1 MKSKFKKLMAAALV
15 LCLVLALLPVGV
27 LADNTHSIK
36 LEFDNKFGSATVDK
50 STANSGETVTVTS
63 VPQLGYYTASVK
75 YSTDGNSQGVPAL
88 RVNGTNDY
96 QFTMP
101 DSDVTVTVSYG
112 ATSASNITIVENENC
127 TITTDPA
134 GTAFPDQ
141 TVKINVSDLESGYS
155 VDKYS
160 VITDD
165 GMGGIVTV
173 KEDGTFIMPQAPV
186 KVSVTLTYTEP
197 VMYSVTCEADETGG
211 KISADAAS
219 YEAGDTVTVTAIPDE
234 GYQLNRVW
242 AEGTQLDL
250 IVEAAIVGNI
260 ATFTMPNDDV
270 TVRAEFELIPVVETY
285 SINCVPAEHGEL
297 FQDNTR
303 YQEGDIVKILYS
315 PNPGYQLASMRAF
328 ASGEGGHNLWNED
341 ITATQS
347 FEMPGYNVIV
357 VATFVKVADTYTI
370 GTNVTGNGTVNVSPA
385 STAAAGDWV
394 TVTATPFEG
403 YKLALLN
410 YSFDGH
416 TLTPVKIES
425 GVAFPMP
432 AHNITVNAVFV
443 PVSGEYAINV
453 TTDGGCTVSQPV
465 SAAYGDY
472 VTIDIYMNAG
482 HHLYNVYLDKE
493 LVTDDVYWYNGQ
505 WHYSFYMPNHDVDIY
520 VTTTTKYFVN
530 PVYNIDGGA
539 VEVWVKDAGGWDST
553 IFADKGDWV
562 CFKVSPY
569 SGYELGSVSV
579 IGRWSNQ
586 SYDVHYNKY
595 DGCYYFKM
603 PGESVDLSV
612 SFVDG
617 QHRVYVKDVS
627 NGSLTANVNWAA
639 EGDKVYVTAKPSKGY
654 ELTWLSVKAADG
666 TVLKIYEALGE
677 NTYYFYM
684 PDQYV
689 TVSGI
694 FSLISSGLP
703 FVDVNSGAWYYDAV
717 SFVYNKGI
725 MNGVT
730 STTFEPNSTITRGMV
745 VTMLWRMAGEPY
757 VSGGSFSDVASGRYY
772 STAVAWAAKNGI
784 VDGYSSTVF
793 GVNDPVT
800 REQFAT
806 ILYRYAKYMGYSAT
820 GSSLTGYYDA
830 NSVSSWARDAMGWA
844 VKNGIITGS
853 GNSRLN
859 PTGTASRAEVAQMF
873 MSFYEFTT

>member
-1 MKSKFKKLMAAALV
+1 MTGK
-15 LCLVLALLPVGV
+15 
-27 LADNTHSIK
+27 
-36 LEFDNKFGSATVDK
+36 GS
-50 STANSGETVTVTS
+50 
-63 VPQLGYYTASVK
+63 
-75 YSTDGNSQGVPAL
+75 
-88 RVNGTNDY
+88 
-96 QFTMP
+96 
-101 DSDVTVTVSYG
+101 VTVSPTG
-112 ATSASNITIVENENC
+112 
-127 TITTDPA
+127 
-134 GTAFPDQ
+134 
-141 TVKINVSDLESGYS
+141 
-155 VDKYS
+155 
-160 VITDD
+160 
-165 GMGGIVTV
+165 
-173 KEDGTFIMPQAPV
+173 PV
-186 KVSVTLTYTEP
+186 
-197 VMYSVTCEADETGG
+197 
-211 KISADAAS
+211 
-219 YEAGDTVTVTAIPDE
+219 
-234 GYQLNRVW
+234 
-242 AEGTQLDL
+242 AEG
-250 IVEAAIVGNI
+250 E
-260 ATFTMPNDDV
+260 
-270 TVRAEFELIPVVETY
+270 
-285 SINCVPAEHGEL
+285 
-297 FQDNTR
+297 
-303 YQEGDIVKILYS
+303 
-315 PNPGYQLASMRAF
+315 
-328 ASGEGGHNLWNED
+328 
-341 ITATQS
+341 
-347 FEMPGYNVIV
+347 
-357 VATFVKVADTYTI
+357 
-370 GTNVTGNGTVNVSPA
+370 
-385 STAAAGDWV
+385 WV
-394 TVTATPFEG
+394 TVTATPAEG

-410 YSFDGH
+410 YSFNGH
-416 TLTPVKIES
+416 TWTPVKIES
-425 GVAFPMP
+425 GVAFRMP

-453 TTDGGCTVSQPV
+453 TTDSGCTVSQPV

-482 HHLYNVYLDKE
+482 HHLYNVYLDNE
-493 LVTDDVYWYNGQ
+493 LVTDDVYWYDGQ
-505 WHYSFYMPNHDVDIY
+505 WHYSFYTPNHDVDIY

-530 PVYNIDGGA
+530 PIYNIDGGT

-562 CFKVSPY
+562 CFKASPY
-569 SGYELGSVSV
+569 SGYELGGVSV
-579 IGRWSNQ
+579 TGRWSNQ
-586 SYDVHYNKY
+586 SYDVHYNNY

-694 FSLISSGLP
+694 FSVISSGLP

-806 ILYRYAKYMGYSAT
+806 ILYRYAKYMGYSTT

>member
-15 LCLVLALLPVGV
+15 LCLVLALLPAAAF
-27 LADNTHSIK
+27 AD
-36 LEFDNKFGSATVDK
+36 GSE
-50 STANSGETVTVTS
+50 G
-63 VPQLGYYTASVK
+63 
-75 YSTDGNSQGVPAL
+75 
-88 RVNGTNDY
+88 
-96 QFTMP
+96 
-101 DSDVTVTVSYG
+101 
-112 ATSASNITIVENENC
+112 
-127 TITTDPA
+127 TDPA
-134 GTAFPDQ
+134 PLAPGEVTFTYENFSGGNFGPDGTGYTYGEITVAENDNGGYTLTAKPDAGYGLKLLSINDKE
-141 TVKINVSDLESGYS
+141 VKITADPGDAFTYDFGIGLGTTSVVIKASFNKVFDVDVPDMTNGSVEPNKAKAFENDTVTLTILPETGYAISGNGVVVKQLDGTIVPVSD
-155 VDKYS
+155 
-160 VITDD
+160 
-165 GMGGIVTV
+165 TV
-173 KEDGTFIMPQAPV
+173 SNECSFIMPAANVFVSAEFVVAPV
-186 KVSVTLTYTEP
+186 EPEPETYT
-197 VMYSVTCEADETGG
+197 VTC
-211 KISADAAS
+211 
-219 YEAGDTVTVTAIPDE
+219 
-234 GYQLNRVW
+234 W
-242 AEGTQLDL
+242 
-250 IVEAAIVGNI
+250 
-260 ATFTMPNDDV
+260 
-270 TVRAEFELIPVVETY
+270 
-285 SINCVPAEHGEL
+285 PAENGQL
-297 FQDNTR
+297 LQDNTR
-303 YQEGDIVKILYS
+303 YEKDDIVTITYTAD
-315 PNPGYQLASMRAF
+315 PGYQLASMRVF
-328 ASGEGGHNLWNED
+328 AYDDSGTTLWNED

-347 FEMPGYNVIV
+347 FKMPASNVV
-357 VATFVKVADTYTI
+357 VYATFKQVADTYTI
-370 GTNVTGNGTVNVSPA
+370 GTNVTGQGTVTISPVSPVA
-385 STAAAGDWV
+385 EGTMV

-416 TLTPVKIES
+416 TWTPVKIES
-425 GVAFPMP
+425 GKAFPMP

-453 TTDGGCTVSQPV
+453 KTDGGCTVSRPV
-465 SAAYGDY
+465 SAAYGEY
-472 VTIDIYMNAG
+472 VTIDIDMNAG
-482 HHLYNVYLDKE
+482 HHLYNVYLDNE
-493 LVTDDVYWYNGQ
+493 LVTDDVYWYDGQ

-562 CFKVSPY
+562 CFKVTPY

-579 IGRWSNQ
+579 TGRWTNS

-694 FSLISSGLP
+694 FSVISSGLP

-806 ILYRYAKYMGYSAT
+806 ILYRYAKYMGYSTT

-844 VKNGIITGS
+844 VRNGIITGS

>member
-15 LCLVLALLPVGV
+15 LCLVLALLPAAAFAVDGDGAASVGDPSSPSGDPQDPSKV
-27 LADNTHSIK
+27 TFTYENFSGGKFDEDGTKYTFGEIKVTKNETSGYTLTAKPDPGYGLKLLSIDGEEVTIKAGPGDEFIYNFGIGVGTTSVVIKASFNKVFKVDVDDMTGGSVKPDKYKAFEDDNVTLTI
-36 LEFDNKFGSATVDK
+36 EPDTGYAI
-50 STANSGETVTVTS
+50 SGEGVVVKQLDGTTVPVSDTVGS
-63 VPQLGYYTASVK
+63 KCS
-75 YSTDGNSQGVPAL
+75 
-88 RVNGTNDY
+88 
-96 QFTMP
+96 FTMP
-101 DSDVTVTVSYG
+101 AADVFVSADFVGAAIDPEPETYTVTCWP
-112 ATSASNITIVENENC
+112 AENGELFQGN
-127 TITTDPA
+127 TR
-134 GTAFPDQ
+134 
-141 TVKINVSDLESGYS
+141 Y
-155 VDKYS
+155 
-160 VITDD
+160 
-165 GMGGIVTV
+165 
-173 KEDGTFIMPQAPV
+173 KE
-186 KVSVTLTYTEP
+186 
-197 VMYSVTCEADETGG
+197 
-211 KISADAAS
+211 
-219 YEAGDTVTVTAIPDE
+219 GDTVTIAYTA
-234 GYQLNRVW
+234 
-242 AEGTQLDL
+242 
-250 IVEAAIVGNI
+250 
-260 ATFTMPNDDV
+260 
-270 TVRAEFELIPVVETY
+270 
-285 SINCVPAEHGEL
+285 
-297 FQDNTR
+297 
-303 YQEGDIVKILYS
+303 
-315 PNPGYQLASMRAF
+315 NPGYQLASMRAF
-328 ASGEGGHNLWNED
+328 AYGDSGNILWNKD
-341 ITATQS
+341 ITATRS
-347 FEMPGYNVIV
+347 FEMPAFDV
-357 VATFVKVADTYTI
+357 VVFATFKPVADTYTI
-370 GTNVTGNGTVNVSPA
+370 GTNVTGKGTVNVSPA

-394 TVTATPFEG
+394 TVTATPAEG

-410 YSFDGH
+410 YSSNGH
-416 TLTPVKIES
+416 TWTPVKIES
-425 GVAFPMP
+425 GVPFPMP
-432 AHNITVNAVFV
+432 GYNITVYAVFV

-453 TTDGGCTVSQPV
+453 TTDGGCTVSQP
-465 SAAYGDY
+465 SSGAYGDY

-482 HHLYNVYLDKE
+482 HHLYNVYLDNE
-493 LVTDDVYWYNGQ
+493 LVTDDVYWYDGQ

-530 PVYNIDGGA
+530 PVYNIDGGT

-579 IGRWSNQ
+579 TGRWSNQ

-617 QHRVYVKDVS
+617 QHRVYVKEVS

-806 ILYRYAKYMGYSAT
+806 ILYRYAKYMGYST
-820 GSSLTGYYDA
+820 VGSSLTGYYDA

>member
-15 LCLVLALLPVGV
+15 LCLVLALLPAAAFAGDDGYSVTYYRK
-27 LADNTHSIK
+27 ADTETPIYGDGY
-36 LEFDNKFGSATVDK
+36 LYGTI
-50 STANSGETVTVTS
+50 TVTDSEGSTGPFDADTKVT
-63 VPQLGYYTASVK
+63 LTASSKENLRSELTYLSINGAEINLPLTDNQYTFTITTHVDVVAEFSRVFDISTESVEGVANYGLSVQSSVK
-75 YSTDGNSQGVPAL
+75 DKTITFTPEAAAGYEITDVSINYYPTPDNDGISVEHTVA
-88 RVNGTNDY
+88 NGTY
-96 QFTMP
+96 SFTMP
-101 DSDVTVTVSYG
+101 
-112 ATSASNITIVENENC
+112 
-127 TITTDPA
+127 A
-134 GTAFPDQ
+134 GD
-141 TVKINVSDLESGYS
+141 VKI
-155 VDKYS
+155 
-160 VITDD
+160 I
-165 GMGGIVTV
+165 
-173 KEDGTFIMPQAPV
+173 A
-186 KVSVTLTYTEP
+186 SVTEAEPPVNPTYT
-197 VMYSVTCEADETGG
+197 VGCEVVGG
-211 KISADAAS
+211 GGTIHVNDN
-219 YEAGDTVTVTAIPDE
+219 EAFHEGDTVNVVVTA
-234 GYQLNRVW
+234 Y
-242 AEGTQLDL
+242 
-250 IVEAAIVGNI
+250 
-260 ATFTMPNDDV
+260 
-270 TVRAEFELIPVVETY
+270 
-285 SINCVPAEHGEL
+285 
-297 FQDNTR
+297 
-303 YQEGDIVKILYS
+303 
-315 PNPGYQLASMRAF
+315 PGYQLKSMYAIGDD
-328 ASGEGGHNLWNED
+328 SENLWTAN
-341 ITATQS
+341 ITNTHS
-347 FEMPGYNVIV
+347 FTMPGCNVV
-357 VATFVKVADTYTI
+357 VYATFEKVADTYTI
-370 GTNVTGNGTVNVSPA
+370 GTNVTGQGTVTISPVSPVA
-385 STAAAGDWV
+385 EDTMV
-394 TVTATPFEG
+394 TVTATPAEG
-403 YKLALLN
+403 YKLELLN
-410 YSFDGH
+410 YRYDGH
-416 TLTPVKIES
+416 LWGPVKIES
-425 GVAFPMP
+425 GVAFEMP
-432 AHNITVNAVFV
+432 AHNITVYAVFV

-465 SAAYGDY
+465 SAPYGDY
-472 VTIDIYMNAG
+472 VTIDIVMNSG
-482 HHLYNVYLDKE
+482 HHLYNVYLDNE
-493 LVTDDVYWYNGQ
+493 LVTDDVYWYDGQ
-505 WHYSFYMPNHDVDIY
+505 WHYSFYMPRHDVDIY

-530 PVYNIDGGA
+530 PVYNIDGGT

-579 IGRWSNQ
+579 TGRWSNY
-586 SYDVHYNKY
+586 SYDVHYNNY

-806 ILYRYAKYMGYSAT
+806 ILYRYAKYMGYSTT

>member
-15 LCLVLALLPVGV
+15 LCLVLALLPAAAFANDDAGTQDPGQGGGS
-27 LADNTHSIK
+27 LGGNTCTITY
-36 LEFDNKFGSATVDK
+36 EN
-50 STANSGETVTVTS
+50 ANGTPKPGGIYDYGTVTV
-63 VPQLGYYTASVK
+63 VPENSNGEGAPSKFEEGTKVVITATPNQGCGIFEFTVGDLAVEITDPTQH
-75 YSTDGNSQGVPAL
+75 YSTEYTITQDTTITAGFN
-88 RVNGTNDY
+88 
-96 QFTMP
+96 
-101 DSDVTVTVSYG
+101 TVY
-112 ATSASNITIVENENC
+112 NITITPFEHGS
-127 TITTDPA
+127 ITADKVAFA
-134 GTAFPDQ
+134 GDQ
-141 TVKINVSDLESGYS
+141 VTLNVVPEPGYAVKGLTFY
-155 VDKYS
+155 K
-160 VITDD
+160 DD
-165 GMGGIVTV
+165 GTV
-173 KEDGTFIMPQAPV
+173 ADIKLDG
-186 KVSVTLTYTEP
+186 S
-197 VMYSVTCEADETGG
+197 
-211 KISADAAS
+211 
-219 YEAGDTVTVTAIPDE
+219 
-234 GYQLNRVW
+234 N
-242 AEGTQLDL
+242 
-250 IVEAAIVGNI
+250 
-260 ATFTMPNDDV
+260 TFTMPEYNVSISASFERV
-270 TVRAEFELIPVVETY
+270 TVMDYYSVECDV
-285 SINCVPAEHGEL
+285 IGGHGTVYA
-297 FQDNTR
+297 DNSKYIQGQTVNLTITN
-303 YQEGDIVKILYS
+303 D
-315 PNPGYQLASMRAF
+315 PGYMLNQLYYV
-328 ASGEGGHNLWNED
+328 EKGGFFD
-341 ITATQS
+341 PQPITNAS
-347 FEMPGYNVIV
+347 FEMPAYDVIV
-357 VATFVKVADTYTI
+357 YAIFDKVADTYTI
-370 GTNVTGNGTVNVSPA
+370 GTNVTGKGTVNVSPA

-416 TLTPVKIES
+416 TWTPVKIES

-465 SAAYGDY
+465 SAAYGEY
-472 VTIDIYMNAG
+472 VTIDIVMNSG
-482 HHLYNVYLDKE
+482 YHLYNVYIDKE

-562 CFKVSPY
+562 CFKASPY

-579 IGRWSNQ
+579 TGRWSNY
-586 SYDVHYNKY
+586 SYDVHYNNY

-694 FSLISSGLP
+694 FSVISSGLP

-806 ILYRYAKYMGYSAT
+806 ILYRYAKYMGYSTT

-844 VKNGIITGS
+844 VRNGIITGS

>member
-15 LCLVLALLPVGV
+15 LCLVLALLPAAAFAVDGDGAASVGDPSSPSGDPQDPSKV
-27 LADNTHSIK
+27 TFTYENFSGGKFDEDGTKYTFGEIKVTKNETSGYTLTAKPDPGYGLKLLSIDGEEVTIKAGPGDEFIYNFGIGVGTTSVVIKASFNKVFKVDVDDMTGGSVKPDKYKAFEDDNVTLTI
-36 LEFDNKFGSATVDK
+36 EPDTGYAI
-50 STANSGETVTVTS
+50 SGEGVVVKQLDGTTVPVSDTVGS
-63 VPQLGYYTASVK
+63 KCS
-75 YSTDGNSQGVPAL
+75 
-88 RVNGTNDY
+88 
-96 QFTMP
+96 FTMP
-101 DSDVTVTVSYG
+101 AADVFVSADFVGAAIDPEPETYTVTCWP
-112 ATSASNITIVENENC
+112 AENGELFQGN
-127 TITTDPA
+127 TR
-134 GTAFPDQ
+134 
-141 TVKINVSDLESGYS
+141 Y
-155 VDKYS
+155 
-160 VITDD
+160 
-165 GMGGIVTV
+165 
-173 KEDGTFIMPQAPV
+173 KE
-186 KVSVTLTYTEP
+186 
-197 VMYSVTCEADETGG
+197 
-211 KISADAAS
+211 
-219 YEAGDTVTVTAIPDE
+219 GDTVTIAYTA
-234 GYQLNRVW
+234 
-242 AEGTQLDL
+242 
-250 IVEAAIVGNI
+250 
-260 ATFTMPNDDV
+260 
-270 TVRAEFELIPVVETY
+270 
-285 SINCVPAEHGEL
+285 
-297 FQDNTR
+297 
-303 YQEGDIVKILYS
+303 
-315 PNPGYQLASMRAF
+315 NPGYQLASMRAF
-328 ASGEGGHNLWNED
+328 AYGDSGNILWNKD
-341 ITATQS
+341 ITATRS
-347 FEMPGYNVIV
+347 FEMPAFDV
-357 VATFVKVADTYTI
+357 VVFATFKPVADTYTI
-370 GTNVTGNGTVNVSPA
+370 GTNVTGKGTVNVSPA

-394 TVTATPFEG
+394 TVTATPAEG

-410 YSFDGH
+410 YSFNGH

-432 AHNITVNAVFV
+432 AHNITVYAVFV

-453 TTDGGCTVSQPV
+453 TTDGGCKVSQPV

-482 HHLYNVYLDKE
+482 HHLYNVYLDNE
-493 LVTDDVYWYNGQ
+493 LVTDDVYWYDGQ

-539 VEVWVKDAGGWDST
+539 VEVWVKDASGWDST

-562 CFKVSPY
+562 CFKASPY
-569 SGYELGSVSV
+569 SGYELGGVSV
-579 IGRWSNQ
+579 TGRWTNSSN
-586 SYDVHYNKY
+586 DVHYNKY

-694 FSLISSGLP
+694 FSVISSGLP

-806 ILYRYAKYMGYSAT
+806 ILYRYAKYMGYSTT

-844 VKNGIITGS
+844 VRNGIITGS

>member
-1 MKSKFKKLMAAALV
+1 MT
-15 LCLVLALLPVGV
+15 G
-27 LADNTHSIK
+27 
-36 LEFDNKFGSATVDK
+36 GSVTPDK
-50 STANSGETVTVTS
+50 YKAFEYDTVTLTIE
-63 VPQLGYYTASVK
+63 PNTGYAISGDGVK
-75 YSTDGNSQGVPAL
+75 VEEL
-88 RVNGTNDY
+88 NGI
-96 QFTMP
+96 P
-101 DSDVTVTVSYG
+101 VTVSDTVG
-112 ATSASNITIVENENC
+112 NECSFKMPAANVFVSADFVEATIEPE
-127 TITTDPA
+127 PE
-134 GTAFPDQ
+134 P
-141 TVKINVSDLESGYS
+141 E
-155 VDKYS
+155 
-160 VITDD
+160 
-165 GMGGIVTV
+165 
-173 KEDGTFIMPQAPV
+173 
-186 KVSVTLTYTEP
+186 TYT
-197 VMYSVTCEADETGG
+197 VTC
-211 KISADAAS
+211 
-219 YEAGDTVTVTAIPDE
+219 
-234 GYQLNRVW
+234 
-242 AEGTQLDL
+242 
-250 IVEAAIVGNI
+250 
-260 ATFTMPNDDV
+260 MPSKN
-270 TVRAEFELIPVVETY
+270 
-285 SINCVPAEHGEL
+285 GEL
-297 FQDNTR
+297 LQDNTR
-303 YQEGDIVKILYS
+303 YKEGDTVNILYR
-315 PNPGYQLASMRAF
+315 PNPGYRLAGMWYAVDNGNGS
-328 ASGEGGHNLWNED
+328 LWSEQWNN

-347 FEMPGYNVIV
+347 FNMPASNVV
-357 VATFVKVADTYTI
+357 VFATFEPAPNTYTI
-370 GTNVTGNGTVNVSPA
+370 STNITGEGTVTVSPTGPVA
-385 STAAAGDWV
+385 KDTLV

-416 TLTPVKIES
+416 TLAPVDIMDS
-425 GVAFPMP
+425 GTFWMP

-482 HHLYNVYLDKE
+482 HHLYNVYLDNE
-493 LVTDDVYWYNGQ
+493 LVTDDVYWYDGQ

-562 CFKVSPY
+562 CFKVTPY

-579 IGRWSNQ
+579 TGRWTNS

-806 ILYRYAKYMGYSAT
+806 ILYRYAKYMGYST
-820 GSSLTGYYDA
+820 VGSSLTGYYDA

>member
-15 LCLVLALLPVGV
+15 LCLVLALLPAAAF
-27 LADNTHSIK
+27 ADGEGTDPAPLTPGEVTFTYKNFSGGDFGEDGTGYTYGEIEVTKNETSGYTLTAKPDPGYGLKLLSIDGEEVTIEAGPGD
-36 LEFDNKFGSATVDK
+36 EFIYGFDIDSDTTSVVIQASFNKVFEVDVDDMTGGSVKPDKYKAFEDDNVTLTIEPDTGYAI
-50 STANSGETVTVTS
+50 SGEGVVVKQLDGTTVPVSDTVGS
-63 VPQLGYYTASVK
+63 KCS
-75 YSTDGNSQGVPAL
+75 
-88 RVNGTNDY
+88 
-96 QFTMP
+96 FTMP
-101 DSDVTVTVSYG
+101 AADVFVSADFVGAAIDPEPETYTVTCWP
-112 ATSASNITIVENENC
+112 AENGELFQGN
-127 TITTDPA
+127 TR
-134 GTAFPDQ
+134 
-141 TVKINVSDLESGYS
+141 Y
-155 VDKYS
+155 
-160 VITDD
+160 
-165 GMGGIVTV
+165 
-173 KEDGTFIMPQAPV
+173 KE
-186 KVSVTLTYTEP
+186 
-197 VMYSVTCEADETGG
+197 
-211 KISADAAS
+211 
-219 YEAGDTVTVTAIPDE
+219 GDTVTIAYTA
-234 GYQLNRVW
+234 
-242 AEGTQLDL
+242 
-250 IVEAAIVGNI
+250 
-260 ATFTMPNDDV
+260 
-270 TVRAEFELIPVVETY
+270 
-285 SINCVPAEHGEL
+285 
-297 FQDNTR
+297 
-303 YQEGDIVKILYS
+303 
-315 PNPGYQLASMRAF
+315 NPGYQLASMRAF
-328 ASGEGGHNLWNED
+328 AYGDSGNILWDKD
-341 ITATQS
+341 ITATRS
-347 FEMPGYNVIV
+347 FEMPAFDV
-357 VATFVKVADTYTI
+357 VVFATFKPVADTYTI
-370 GTNVTGNGTVNVSPA
+370 KTEQMGNGTVTVSPA

-394 TVTATPFEG
+394 TVTATPAEG

-416 TLTPVKIES
+416 LWGPVKIES
-425 GVAFPMP
+425 GVAFEMP
-432 AHNITVNAVFV
+432 AHNITVYAVFV

-453 TTDGGCTVSQPV
+453 TTDGGCTVSQLV
-465 SAAYGDY
+465 SAAYGEY

-482 HHLYNVYLDKE
+482 HHLYNVYLDNE
-493 LVTDDVYWYNGQ
+493 LVTDDVYWYDGQ

-562 CFKVSPY
+562 CFKASPY

-579 IGRWSNQ
+579 TGRWSNQ

-806 ILYRYAKYMGYSAT
+806 ILYRYAKYMGYSTT

>member
-15 LCLVLALLPVGV
+15 LCLVLALLPAAAF
-27 LADNTHSIK
+27 ADGGGYSVTYYRKADTEAPI
-36 LEFDNKFGSATVDK
+36 
-50 STANSGETVTVTS
+50 SGDGYLYGTITVTDSNESTGPFDADTKVT
-63 VPQLGYYTASVK
+63 LTASSKENLRSELTYLSINGAEINLPLTDNQYTFTITTHVDVVAEFSRVFDISTESVEGVANYGLSVQSSVK
-75 YSTDGNSQGVPAL
+75 DKTITFTPEAAAGYEITDVSINYYPTPDNDGISVEHTVA
-88 RVNGTNDY
+88 NGTY
-96 QFTMP
+96 SFTMP
-101 DSDVTVTVSYG
+101 
-112 ATSASNITIVENENC
+112 
-127 TITTDPA
+127 A
-134 GTAFPDQ
+134 GD
-141 TVKINVSDLESGYS
+141 VKI
-155 VDKYS
+155 
-160 VITDD
+160 I
-165 GMGGIVTV
+165 
-173 KEDGTFIMPQAPV
+173 A
-186 KVSVTLTYTEP
+186 SVTEAEPPVNPTYT
-197 VMYSVTCEADETGG
+197 VGCEVVGG
-211 KISADAAS
+211 GGTIHVNDN
-219 YEAGDTVTVTAIPDE
+219 EAFHEGDTVNVVVTA
-234 GYQLNRVW
+234 Y
-242 AEGTQLDL
+242 
-250 IVEAAIVGNI
+250 
-260 ATFTMPNDDV
+260 
-270 TVRAEFELIPVVETY
+270 
-285 SINCVPAEHGEL
+285 
-297 FQDNTR
+297 
-303 YQEGDIVKILYS
+303 
-315 PNPGYQLASMRAF
+315 PGYQLKSMYAIGDD
-328 ASGEGGHNLWNED
+328 SENLWTAN
-341 ITATQS
+341 ITNTHS
-347 FEMPGYNVIV
+347 FTMPGCNVV
-357 VATFVKVADTYTI
+357 VYATFEKVADTYTI
-370 GTNVTGNGTVNVSPA
+370 STNVTGKGSVTVSPTGPVA
-385 STAAAGDWV
+385 EGEWV
-394 TVTATPFEG
+394 TVTATPAEG

-410 YSFDGH
+410 YSFNGH
-416 TLTPVKIES
+416 TWTPVKIES

-453 TTDGGCTVSQPV
+453 KTDDGCTVSQPV

-482 HHLYNVYLDKE
+482 HHLYNVYLDNE
-493 LVTDDVYWYNGQ
+493 LVTDDVYWYDGQ

-562 CFKVSPY
+562 CFKVTPY

-579 IGRWSNQ
+579 TGRWSNY
-586 SYDVHYNKY
+586 SYDVHYNNY

-730 STTFEPNSTITRGMV
+730 STTFEPNSTVTRGMV

-806 ILYRYAKYMGYSAT
+806 ILYRYAKYMGYST
-820 GSSLTGYYDA
+820 VGSSLTGYYDA

-844 VKNGIITGS
+844 VRNGIITGS

>member
-15 LCLVLALLPVGV
+15 LCLVLALLPAAAF
-27 LADNTHSIK
+27 ADGEGTDPAPLIPGEVTFTYKNFSGGDFGEDGTGYTYGEIEVTKNETSGYTLTAKPDPGYGLKLLSIDGEEVTIEAGPGDEFIYGFDIDSDTTSVVIQASFNKVFEVDVDDMTGGSVTPDKYKAFEYDTVTLTIEPNTGYAI
-36 LEFDNKFGSATVDK
+36 
-50 STANSGETVTVTS
+50 SGEGVVVKQQDETPVTVTPT
-63 VPQLGYYTASVK
+63 V
-75 YSTDGNSQGVPAL
+75 GNECS
-88 RVNGTNDY
+88 
-96 QFTMP
+96 FTMP
-101 DSDVTVTVSYG
+101 AANVYVSAEFIDAPVEPEPETYTVT
-112 ATSASNITIVENENC
+112 C
-127 TITTDPA
+127 
-134 GTAFPDQ
+134 
-141 TVKINVSDLESGYS
+141 
-155 VDKYS
+155 
-160 VITDD
+160 
-165 GMGGIVTV
+165 
-173 KEDGTFIMPQAPV
+173 
-186 KVSVTLTYTEP
+186 
-197 VMYSVTCEADETGG
+197 
-211 KISADAAS
+211 
-219 YEAGDTVTVTAIPDE
+219 
-234 GYQLNRVW
+234 W
-242 AEGTQLDL
+242 
-250 IVEAAIVGNI
+250 
-260 ATFTMPNDDV
+260 
-270 TVRAEFELIPVVETY
+270 
-285 SINCVPAEHGEL
+285 PAENGDL
-297 FQDNTR
+297 LQDNTR
-303 YQEGDIVKILYS
+303 YKEGDIVTIAYLPDK
-315 PNPGYQLASMRAF
+315 GYRLASMRAL
-328 ASGEGGHNLWNED
+328 AYGDSGNILWNED
-341 ITATQS
+341 ITETNS
-347 FEMPGYNVIV
+347 FEMPASNVV
-357 VATFVKVADTYTI
+357 VFATFEPAPNTYTI
-370 GTNVTGNGTVNVSPA
+370 GTNVTGKGSVTVSPTGPVA
-385 STAAAGDWV
+385 EGEWV
-394 TVTATPFEG
+394 TVTATPAEG
-403 YKLALLN
+403 YKLAALR
-410 YSFDGH
+410 YFVDGE
-416 TLTPVKIES
+416 TCAPENVTS
-425 GVAFPMP
+425 GVPFRMP

-453 TTDGGCTVSQPV
+453 KTDGGCKVSQPV
-465 SAAYGDY
+465 SAAYGEY
-472 VTIDIYMNAG
+472 VTIDIDMNAG
-482 HHLYNVYLDKE
+482 HHLYNVYLDNE

-562 CFKVSPY
+562 CFKVTPY

-579 IGRWSNQ
+579 TGRWSNY
-586 SYDVHYNKY
+586 SYDVHYNNY

-694 FSLISSGLP
+694 FSVISSGLP

-806 ILYRYAKYMGYSAT
+806 ILYRYAKYMGYST
-820 GSSLTGYYDA
+820 VGSSLTGYYDA

>member
-15 LCLVLALLPVGV
+15 LCLVLALLPAAAFAGDDEGTQTPGQGGGS
-27 LADNTHSIK
+27 LGESYTIK
-36 LEFDNKFGSATVDK
+36 VQNNKGYAPS
-50 STANSGETVTVTS
+50 NGTVTVKVNDGDAQTVS
-63 VPQLGYYTASVK
+63 TGNQEFSAEAGATITIECTANTGAAFVSLESDDVTLGESGGGTYT
-75 YSTDGNSQGVPAL
+75 
-88 RVNGTNDY
+88 
-96 QFTMP
+96 FTMP
-101 DSDVTVTVSYG
+101 KSNVTLTVMFQRLYSITTATDLVIENGAIDFPEKAYNTQEVTITATPAAGYELESVTINGNGVDSDIAVTVS
-112 ATSASNITIVENENC
+112 
-127 TITTDPA
+127 
-134 GTAFPDQ
+134 
-141 TVKINVSDLESGYS
+141 
-155 VDKYS
+155 
-160 VITDD
+160 
-165 GMGGIVTV
+165 
-173 KEDGTFIMPQAPV
+173 
-186 KVSVTLTYTEP
+186 
-197 VMYSVTCEADETGG
+197 
-211 KISADAAS
+211 
-219 YEAGDTVTVTAIPDE
+219 
-234 GYQLNRVW
+234 
-242 AEGTQLDL
+242 
-250 IVEAAIVGNI
+250 GNK
-260 ATFTMPNDDV
+260 ATFTMPDYPVIINTVTFKAVAVEPTYTVGCEVVGGGGTIRVNDNQ
-270 TVRAEFELIPVVETY
+270 AF
-285 SINCVPAEHGEL
+285 H
-297 FQDNTR
+297 
-303 YQEGDIVKILYS
+303 EGDTVNVYVS
-315 PNPGYQLASMRAF
+315 AGPGYQLKSMYAIGDD
-328 ASGEGGHNLWNED
+328 SENLWTAN
-341 ITATQS
+341 ITNTHS
-347 FEMPGYNVIV
+347 FTMPGCNVV
-357 VATFVKVADTYTI
+357 VYATFSKVADTYTI
-370 GTNVTGNGTVNVSPA
+370 DTNVTGEGTVTISPVSPVA
-385 STAAAGDWV
+385 KGTMV

-416 TLTPVKIES
+416 TWTPVKIES
-425 GVAFPMP
+425 GVAFEMP

-465 SAAYGDY
+465 SAAYGEY

-482 HHLYNVYLDKE
+482 HHLYNVYLDNE

-530 PVYNIDGGA
+530 PVYNIDGGT

-579 IGRWSNQ
+579 TGRWSNQ
-586 SYDVHYNKY
+586 SYDIHYNNY

-603 PGESVDLSV
+603 LGESVDLSV

-694 FSLISSGLP
+694 FSVISSGLP

-806 ILYRYAKYMGYSAT
+806 ILYRYAKYMGYSTT

-844 VKNGIITGS
+844 VRNGIITGS

>member
-15 LCLVLALLPVGV
+15 LCLVLALLPAAAFAGDDGYSVTYYRK
-27 LADNTHSIK
+27 ADTETPIYGDGY
-36 LEFDNKFGSATVDK
+36 LYGTI
-50 STANSGETVTVTS
+50 TVTDSEGSTGPFDANTEVT
-63 VPQLGYYTASVK
+63 LTASSKENLRSELTYLSINGAEINLPLTNNQYTFTITTHVAVVAEFSRVFDISTESVEGVANYGLSVQSSVK
-75 YSTDGNSQGVPAL
+75 DKTITFTPEAADGYEITGVSINYYPTPDNDGISVDYTVA
-88 RVNGTNDY
+88 NGTY
-96 QFTMP
+96 SFTMP
-101 DSDVTVTVSYG
+101 
-112 ATSASNITIVENENC
+112 
-127 TITTDPA
+127 A
-134 GTAFPDQ
+134 GD
-141 TVKINVSDLESGYS
+141 VKI
-155 VDKYS
+155 
-160 VITDD
+160 I
-165 GMGGIVTV
+165 
-173 KEDGTFIMPQAPV
+173 A
-186 KVSVTLTYTEP
+186 SVTEAEPPVNPTYT
-197 VMYSVTCEADETGG
+197 VGCEVVGG
-211 KISADAAS
+211 GGTIHVNDN
-219 YEAGDTVTVTAIPDE
+219 EAFHQGDTVNVYVSAD
-234 GYQLNRVW
+234 
-242 AEGTQLDL
+242 
-250 IVEAAIVGNI
+250 
-260 ATFTMPNDDV
+260 
-270 TVRAEFELIPVVETY
+270 
-285 SINCVPAEHGEL
+285 
-297 FQDNTR
+297 
-303 YQEGDIVKILYS
+303 
-315 PNPGYQLASMRAF
+315 PGYQLKSMVAVGDD
-328 ASGEGGHNLWNED
+328 SQNLWTAN
-341 ITATQS
+341 ITDTHS
-347 FEMPGYNVIV
+347 FEMPGCNVIV
-357 VATFVKVADTYTI
+357 TATFEKVADTYTI
-370 GTNVTGNGTVNVSPA
+370 GTNFTGKGTVTVSP
-385 STAAAGDWV
+385 TGPVTEDTMV
-394 TVTATPFEG
+394 TVTATPAEG
-403 YKLALLN
+403 YKLELLN

-416 TLTPVKIES
+416 TWAPVEIKS
-425 GVAFPMP
+425 GKAFKMP

-453 TTDGGCTVSQPV
+453 TTDGGCKVSQPV
-465 SAAYGDY
+465 SAAYGEY

-482 HHLYNVYLDKE
+482 HHLYNVYLDNE

-530 PVYNIDGGA
+530 PVYNIDGGT

-562 CFKVSPY
+562 CFKVTPY

-579 IGRWSNQ
+579 TGRWSNY
-586 SYDVHYNKY
+586 SYDVHYNNY

-694 FSLISSGLP
+694 FSVISSGLP

-806 ILYRYAKYMGYSAT
+806 ILYRYAKYMGYSTT

>member
-15 LCLVLALLPVGV
+15 LCLVLALLPAAAFAGDDGYSVTYYRK
-27 LADNTHSIK
+27 ADTETPIYGDGY
-36 LEFDNKFGSATVDK
+36 LYGTI
-50 STANSGETVTVTS
+50 TVTDSEGSTGPFDANTEVT
-63 VPQLGYYTASVK
+63 LTASSKENLRSELTYLSINGAEINLPLTNNQYTFTITTHVAVVAEFSRVFDISTESVEGVANYGLSVQSSVK
-75 YSTDGNSQGVPAL
+75 DKTITFTPEAADGYEITGVSINYYPTPDNDGISVDYTVA
-88 RVNGTNDY
+88 NGTY
-96 QFTMP
+96 SFTMP
-101 DSDVTVTVSYG
+101 
-112 ATSASNITIVENENC
+112 
-127 TITTDPA
+127 A
-134 GTAFPDQ
+134 GD
-141 TVKINVSDLESGYS
+141 VKI
-155 VDKYS
+155 
-160 VITDD
+160 I
-165 GMGGIVTV
+165 
-173 KEDGTFIMPQAPV
+173 A
-186 KVSVTLTYTEP
+186 SVTEAEPPVNPTYT
-197 VMYSVTCEADETGG
+197 VGCEVVGG
-211 KISADAAS
+211 GGTIHVNDN
-219 YEAGDTVTVTAIPDE
+219 EAFHQGDTVNVYVSAD
-234 GYQLNRVW
+234 
-242 AEGTQLDL
+242 
-250 IVEAAIVGNI
+250 
-260 ATFTMPNDDV
+260 
-270 TVRAEFELIPVVETY
+270 
-285 SINCVPAEHGEL
+285 
-297 FQDNTR
+297 
-303 YQEGDIVKILYS
+303 
-315 PNPGYQLASMRAF
+315 PGYQLKSMYAIGDD
-328 ASGEGGHNLWNED
+328 SENLWTAN
-341 ITATQS
+341 ITNTHS
-347 FEMPGYNVIV
+347 FTMPGCNVTV
-357 VATFVKVADTYTI
+357 YATFDKVADTYTI
-370 GTNVTGNGTVNVSPA
+370 GTNVTGKGTVNVSPA

-394 TVTATPFEG
+394 TVTATPAEG
-403 YKLALLN
+403 YKLELLN
-410 YSFDGH
+410 YSFNGH
-416 TLTPVKIES
+416 TWTPVKIES
-425 GVAFPMP
+425 GVAFRMP
-432 AHNITVNAVFV
+432 AHNITVYAVFV

-465 SAAYGDY
+465 SAAYGEY

-482 HHLYNVYLDKE
+482 HHLYNVYIDKE
-493 LVTDDVYWYNGQ
+493 LVTDDVYWYDGQ

-530 PVYNIDGGA
+530 PVYNIDGGT

-562 CFKVSPY
+562 CFKVTPY

-579 IGRWSNQ
+579 TGRWTNS
-586 SYDVHYNKY
+586 SYDVHYNNY

-806 ILYRYAKYMGYSAT
+806 ILYRYAKYMGYSTT

>member
-15 LCLVLALLPVGV
+15 LCLVLALLPAAAFADGDGDEPSLLGPGDVTFTYENFSGSNFGEDGTKYTYGEIMVAENDNGGYTLTATPDSGYGLKLLSINGSEVKITAVPGV
-27 LADNTHSIK
+27 AFTYDFVIGLDTTSVVIKASFNQVFEVDVADMLN
-36 LEFDNKFGSATVDK
+36 G
-50 STANSGETVTVTS
+50 TVTS
-63 VPQLGYYTASVK
+63 DKAKAFEDDTVTLTISPETGYAISSDGVVVKQKDGAIVPVSDTV
-75 YSTDGNSQGVPAL
+75 GNECS
-88 RVNGTNDY
+88 
-96 QFTMP
+96 FTMP
-101 DSDVTVTVSYG
+101 AANVYVSAEFVVAPVEPEPETYTVT
-112 ATSASNITIVENENC
+112 C
-127 TITTDPA
+127 
-134 GTAFPDQ
+134 
-141 TVKINVSDLESGYS
+141 
-155 VDKYS
+155 
-160 VITDD
+160 
-165 GMGGIVTV
+165 M
-173 KEDGTFIMPQAPV
+173 
-186 KVSVTLTYTEP
+186 
-197 VMYSVTCEADETGG
+197 
-211 KISADAAS
+211 
-219 YEAGDTVTVTAIPDE
+219 
-234 GYQLNRVW
+234 
-242 AEGTQLDL
+242 
-250 IVEAAIVGNI
+250 
-260 ATFTMPNDDV
+260 
-270 TVRAEFELIPVVETY
+270 
-285 SINCVPAEHGEL
+285 PAENGEL
-297 FQDNTR
+297 LQDNTR
-303 YQEGDIVKILYS
+303 YEKDDIVTITYTAD
-315 PNPGYQLASMRAF
+315 PGYQLASMRVF
-328 ASGEGGHNLWNED
+328 AYDDSGITLWDED
-341 ITATQS
+341 ITATQR
-347 FEMPGYNVIV
+347 FKMPASNVV
-357 VATFVKVADTYTI
+357 VTATFKPVADTYTI

-394 TVTATPFEG
+394 TVTATPAEG
-403 YKLALLN
+403 YKLELLN
-410 YSFDGH
+410 YSFNGH
-416 TLTPVKIES
+416 TWTPVKIES
-425 GVAFPMP
+425 GVAFRMP
-432 AHNITVNAVFV
+432 AHNITVYAVFV

-482 HHLYNVYLDKE
+482 HHLYNVYLDNE

-530 PVYNIDGGA
+530 PIYNIDGGA
-539 VEVWVKDAGGWDST
+539 VEVWVKDADGWDST

-586 SYDVHYNKY
+586 SYDVHYNNY

-806 ILYRYAKYMGYSAT
+806 ILYRYAKYMGYSTT

>member
-15 LCLVLALLPVGV
+15 LCLVLALLPAAAFAGDDGYSVTYYRK
-27 LADNTHSIK
+27 ADTETPIYGDGY
-36 LEFDNKFGSATVDK
+36 LYGTI
-50 STANSGETVTVTS
+50 TVTDSEGSTGPFDANTEVT
-63 VPQLGYYTASVK
+63 LTASSKENLRSELTYLSINGAEINLPLTNNQYTFTITTHVAVVAEFSRVFDISTESVEGVANYGLSVQSSVK
-75 YSTDGNSQGVPAL
+75 DKTITFTPEAADGYEITGVSINYYPTPDNDGISVDYTVA
-88 RVNGTNDY
+88 NGTY
-96 QFTMP
+96 SFTMP
-101 DSDVTVTVSYG
+101 
-112 ATSASNITIVENENC
+112 
-127 TITTDPA
+127 A
-134 GTAFPDQ
+134 GD
-141 TVKINVSDLESGYS
+141 VKI
-155 VDKYS
+155 
-160 VITDD
+160 I
-165 GMGGIVTV
+165 
-173 KEDGTFIMPQAPV
+173 A
-186 KVSVTLTYTEP
+186 SVTEAEPPVNPTYT
-197 VMYSVTCEADETGG
+197 VGCEVVGG
-211 KISADAAS
+211 GGTIHVNDN
-219 YEAGDTVTVTAIPDE
+219 EAFHEGDTVNVVVTA
-234 GYQLNRVW
+234 Y
-242 AEGTQLDL
+242 
-250 IVEAAIVGNI
+250 
-260 ATFTMPNDDV
+260 
-270 TVRAEFELIPVVETY
+270 
-285 SINCVPAEHGEL
+285 
-297 FQDNTR
+297 
-303 YQEGDIVKILYS
+303 
-315 PNPGYQLASMRAF
+315 PGYQLKSMYAIGDD
-328 ASGEGGHNLWNED
+328 SENLWTAN
-341 ITATQS
+341 ITNTHS
-347 FEMPGYNVIV
+347 FTMPGCNVV
-357 VATFVKVADTYTI
+357 VYATFEKVADTYTI
-370 GTNVTGNGTVNVSPA
+370 STNVTGKGSVTVSPTGPVA
-385 STAAAGDWV
+385 EGEWV
-394 TVTATPFEG
+394 TVTATPAEG

-410 YSFDGH
+410 YSFNGH
-416 TLTPVKIES
+416 TWTPVKIES
-425 GVAFPMP
+425 GVAFRMP

-453 TTDGGCTVSQPV
+453 TTDSGCTVSQPV

-482 HHLYNVYLDKE
+482 HHLYNVYLDNE
-493 LVTDDVYWYNGQ
+493 LVTDDVYWYDGQ

-579 IGRWSNQ
+579 TGRWSNQ
-586 SYDVHYNKY
+586 SYDVHYNNY

-806 ILYRYAKYMGYSAT
+806 ILYRYAKYMGYST
-820 GSSLTGYYDA
+820 SGSSLAGYYDA

>member
-15 LCLVLALLPVGV
+15 LCLVLALLPAAAFANGSEGTDPAP
-27 LADNTHSIK
+27 LAPGEVTFTYKNFSGGDFGEDGTGYTYGEIEVTKNETSGYTLTAKPDPGYGLKLLSIDGEEVTIEAGPGDEFIYGFDIDSDTTSVVIQASFNKVFEVDVDDMTGGSVTPDKYKAFEYDTVTLTIEPNTGYAI
-36 LEFDNKFGSATVDK
+36 
-50 STANSGETVTVTS
+50 SGEGVVVKQQDETPVTVTPT
-63 VPQLGYYTASVK
+63 V
-75 YSTDGNSQGVPAL
+75 GNECS
-88 RVNGTNDY
+88 
-96 QFTMP
+96 FTMP
-101 DSDVTVTVSYG
+101 AANVYVSAEFIDAPVEPEPETYTVTCWPAENGDLLQGNTRYKEGDNV
-112 ATSASNITIVENENC
+112 TI
-127 TITTDPA
+127 A
-134 GTAFPDQ
+134 
-141 TVKINVSDLESGYS
+141 YR
-155 VDKYS
+155 
-160 VITDD
+160 
-165 GMGGIVTV
+165 
-173 KEDGTFIMPQAPV
+173 
-186 KVSVTLTYTEP
+186 
-197 VMYSVTCEADETGG
+197 
-211 KISADAAS
+211 
-219 YEAGDTVTVTAIPDE
+219 PDE
-234 GYQLNRVW
+234 GYR
-242 AEGTQLDL
+242 
-250 IVEAAIVGNI
+250 
-260 ATFTMPNDDV
+260 
-270 TVRAEFELIPVVETY
+270 
-285 SINCVPAEHGEL
+285 
-297 FQDNTR
+297 
-303 YQEGDIVKILYS
+303 
-315 PNPGYQLASMRAF
+315 LASMRAL
-328 ASGEGGHNLWNED
+328 AYGDSGNILWNED
-341 ITATQS
+341 ITETNS
-347 FEMPGYNVIV
+347 FEMPASNVV
-357 VATFVKVADTYTI
+357 VFATFEPAPNTYTI
-370 GTNVTGNGTVNVSPA
+370 STNITGKGTVTVSPTGPV
-385 STAAAGDWV
+385 TAGTPV
-394 TVTATPFEG
+394 TVTATPAEG
-403 YKLALLN
+403 YKLAALR
-410 YSFDGH
+410 YFVDGE
-416 TLTPVKIES
+416 TCAPENVTS

-432 AHNITVNAVFV
+432 GYNITVYAVFV

-482 HHLYNVYLDKE
+482 HHLYNVYLDNE

-562 CFKVSPY
+562 CFKASPY

-579 IGRWSNQ
+579 TGRWSNY
-586 SYDVHYNKY
+586 SYDVHYNNY

-694 FSLISSGLP
+694 FSVISSGLP

-806 ILYRYAKYMGYSAT
+806 ILYRYAKYMGYSTT

-844 VKNGIITGS
+844 VRNGIITGS

>member
-1 MKSKFKKLMAAALV
+1 MKSKFKKLTAAALV
-15 LCLVLALLPVGV
+15 LCLVLALLPAAAFADGGDSAGSVGDPSSPSGDPQDPSKV
-27 LADNTHSIK
+27 TFTYENFSGGDFGEDGTKYTFGEIKVTKNETSGYTLTAKPDPGYGLKLLSIDGEEVKITADPGD
-36 LEFDNKFGSATVDK
+36 EFIYGFDIDSDT
-50 STANSGETVTVTS
+50 TS
-63 VPQLGYYTASVK
+63 VVIQASFNKVFEVHVDDMTNGSVAPDKYKAFEDDNVTLTITPNTGYAISGDGVVVK
-75 YSTDGNSQGVPAL
+75 QKDGTP
-88 RVNGTNDY
+88 VNVTPTVGNECS
-96 QFTMP
+96 FTMP
-101 DSDVTVTVSYG
+101 AADVYVSAEFVGAAIEPEPEPETYTVT
-112 ATSASNITIVENENC
+112 C
-127 TITTDPA
+127 MH
-134 GTAFPDQ
+134 
-141 TVKINVSDLESGYS
+141 S
-155 VDKYS
+155 V
-160 VITDD
+160 
-165 GMGGIVTV
+165 
-173 KEDGTFIMPQAPV
+173 
-186 KVSVTLTYTEP
+186 
-197 VMYSVTCEADETGG
+197 
-211 KISADAAS
+211 
-219 YEAGDTVTVTAIPDE
+219 
-234 GYQLNRVW
+234 N
-242 AEGTQLDL
+242 
-250 IVEAAIVGNI
+250 
-260 ATFTMPNDDV
+260 
-270 TVRAEFELIPVVETY
+270 
-285 SINCVPAEHGEL
+285 GEL
-297 FQDNTR
+297 LQDNTR
-303 YQEGDIVKILYS
+303 YEEGDIVTIAYR
-315 PNPGYQLASMRAF
+315 PDEGYRLASMRAF
-328 ASGEGGHNLWNED
+328 AYGDSGNILWNKD
-341 ITATQS
+341 ITETNS
-347 FEMPGYNVIV
+347 FEMPASNVV
-357 VATFVKVADTYTI
+357 VFATFEPAPNTYTI
-370 GTNVTGNGTVNVSPA
+370 GTNVTGNGIVTVSPTGPVA
-385 STAAAGDWV
+385 KDTLV

-416 TLTPVKIES
+416 TLAPVDIMDS
-425 GVAFPMP
+425 GTFWMP

-482 HHLYNVYLDKE
+482 HHLYNVYLDNE
-493 LVTDDVYWYNGQ
+493 LVTDDVYWYDGQ

-539 VEVWVKDAGGWDST
+539 VEVWVKDASGWDST

-562 CFKVSPY
+562 CFKASPY
-569 SGYELGSVSV
+569 SGYELGGVSV
-579 IGRWSNQ
+579 TGRWTNS
-586 SYDVHYNKY
+586 SYDVHYNNY

-694 FSLISSGLP
+694 FSVISSGLP

-806 ILYRYAKYMGYSAT
+806 ILYRYAKYMGYST
-820 GSSLTGYYDA
+820 SCSSLAGYYDA

-844 VKNGIITGS
+844 VKNGIVTGS

>member
-15 LCLVLALLPVGV
+15 LCLVLALLPAAAF
-27 LADNTHSIK
+27 ADGEGTDPAPLTPGEVTFTYKNFSGGDFGEDGTGYTYGEIEVTKNETSGYTLTAKPDPGYGLKLLSIDGEEVTIEAGPGD
-36 LEFDNKFGSATVDK
+36 EFIYGFDIDSDTTSVVIQASFNKVFEVDVDDMTGGSVTPDK
-50 STANSGETVTVTS
+50 YKAFEYDTVTLTIE
-63 VPQLGYYTASVK
+63 PNTGYAISGDGVK
-75 YSTDGNSQGVPAL
+75 VEEL
-88 RVNGTNDY
+88 NGI
-96 QFTMP
+96 P
-101 DSDVTVTVSYG
+101 VTVSDTVG
-112 ATSASNITIVENENC
+112 NECSFKMPAANVFVSADFVEATIEPE
-127 TITTDPA
+127 PE
-134 GTAFPDQ
+134 P
-141 TVKINVSDLESGYS
+141 E
-155 VDKYS
+155 
-160 VITDD
+160 
-165 GMGGIVTV
+165 
-173 KEDGTFIMPQAPV
+173 
-186 KVSVTLTYTEP
+186 TYT
-197 VMYSVTCEADETGG
+197 VTC
-211 KISADAAS
+211 
-219 YEAGDTVTVTAIPDE
+219 
-234 GYQLNRVW
+234 
-242 AEGTQLDL
+242 
-250 IVEAAIVGNI
+250 
-260 ATFTMPNDDV
+260 MPSKN
-270 TVRAEFELIPVVETY
+270 
-285 SINCVPAEHGEL
+285 GEL
-297 FQDNTR
+297 LQDNTR
-303 YQEGDIVKILYS
+303 YKEGDTVNILYR
-315 PNPGYQLASMRAF
+315 PNPGYRLAGMWYAVDNGNGS
-328 ASGEGGHNLWNED
+328 LWSEQWNN

-347 FEMPGYNVIV
+347 FNMPASNVV
-357 VATFVKVADTYTI
+357 VFATFEPAPNTYTI
-370 GTNVTGNGTVNVSPA
+370 STNITGEGTVTVSPTGPVA
-385 STAAAGDWV
+385 KDTLV

-416 TLTPVKIES
+416 TLAPVDIMDS
-425 GVAFPMP
+425 GTFWMP
-432 AHNITVNAVFV
+432 AHNITVYAVFV

-472 VTIDIYMNAG
+472 VTIDIDMNAG
-482 HHLYNVYLDKE
+482 HHLYNVYIDKE
-493 LVTDDVYWYNGQ
+493 LVTDDVYWYDGQ
-505 WHYSFYMPNHDVDIY
+505 WHYSFYMPNHDVYIY
-520 VTTTTKYFVN
+520 VDTTTKYFVN
-530 PVYNIDGGA
+530 PVYNIDGGT

-579 IGRWSNQ
+579 TGRWSNY
-586 SYDVHYNKY
+586 SYDVHYNNY

-694 FSLISSGLP
+694 FSVISSGLP

-844 VKNGIITGS
+844 VRNGIITGS

>member
-15 LCLVLALLPVGV
+15 LCLVLALLP
-27 LADNTHSIK
+27 AAA
-36 LEFDNKFGSATVDK
+36 FAVDGDG
-50 STANSGETVTVTS
+50 A
-63 VPQLGYYTASVK
+63 ASVGDPSSPSGDPQDPSK
-75 YSTDGNSQGVPAL
+75 VT
-88 RVNGTNDY
+88 
-96 QFTMP
+96 FT
-101 DSDVTVTVSYG
+101 Y
-112 ATSASNITIVENENC
+112 EN
-127 TITTDPA
+127 
-134 GTAFPDQ
+134 F
-141 TVKINVSDLESGYS
+141 SGGKF
-155 VDKYS
+155 D
-160 VITDD
+160 
-165 GMGGIVTV
+165 
-173 KEDGTFIMPQAPV
+173 EDGTKYTFGEIKVTKNETSGYTLTAKPDPGYGLKLLSIDGEEVTIKAGPGDEFIYNFGIGVGTTSVVIKASFNKVFKVDVDDMTGGSV
-186 KVSVTLTYTEP
+186 KPDKYKAFEDDNVTLTIEPDTGYAISGEGVVVKQLDGTTVPVSDTVGSKCSFKMPAANVFVSADFVEATIEPEPEPETYT
-197 VMYSVTCEADETGG
+197 VTC
-211 KISADAAS
+211 
-219 YEAGDTVTVTAIPDE
+219 
-234 GYQLNRVW
+234 W
-242 AEGTQLDL
+242 
-250 IVEAAIVGNI
+250 
-260 ATFTMPNDDV
+260 
-270 TVRAEFELIPVVETY
+270 
-285 SINCVPAEHGEL
+285 PAENGDL
-297 FQDNTR
+297 LQDNTR
-303 YQEGDIVKILYS
+303 YKEGDIVTIAYLPDK
-315 PNPGYQLASMRAF
+315 GYRLASMRAL
-328 ASGEGGHNLWNED
+328 AYGDSGNILWNED
-341 ITATQS
+341 ITETNS
-347 FEMPGYNVIV
+347 FEMPASNVV
-357 VATFVKVADTYTI
+357 VFATFEPAPNTYTI
-370 GTNVTGNGTVNVSPA
+370 GTNVTGKGSVTVSPTGPVA
-385 STAAAGDWV
+385 EGEWV
-394 TVTATPFEG
+394 TVTATPAEG
-403 YKLALLN
+403 YKLAALR
-410 YSFDGH
+410 YFVDGE
-416 TLTPVKIES
+416 TCAPENVTS
-425 GVAFPMP
+425 GVPFRMP
-432 AHNITVNAVFV
+432 GYNITVNAVFV

-472 VTIDIYMNAG
+472 VTIDIVMNSG
-482 HHLYNVYLDKE
+482 YHLYNVYLDNE

-505 WHYSFYMPNHDVDIY
+505 WHYSFYMPNHDVDIF

-530 PVYNIDGGA
+530 PIYNIDGGT

-562 CFKVSPY
+562 CFKVTPY

-579 IGRWSNQ
+579 TGRWTNS

-694 FSLISSGLP
+694 FSVISSGLP

-806 ILYRYAKYMGYSAT
+806 ILYRYAKYMGYST
-820 GSSLTGYYDA
+820 VGSSLTGYYDA

-844 VKNGIITGS
+844 VRNGIITGS

>member
-15 LCLVLALLPVGV
+15 LCLVLALLPAAAFADGGDSAGSVGDPSSPSGDPQDPSKV
-27 LADNTHSIK
+27 TFTYENFSGGKFDEDGTKYTFGEIKVTKNETSGYTLTAKPDPGYGLKLLSIDGEEVTITADPGEKFTYDFGIGLGTTSVVIK
-36 LEFDNKFGSATVDK
+36 ASFNQVFEVDVADMANGSVTPDKAKAFEDDTVTLTISPETGYAISGDGVKVEEQDGTRVNVSATVGSK
-50 STANSGETVTVTS
+50 CSFKMPAANVFVSADFVEATIEPEPEPETYTVT
-63 VPQLGYYTASVK
+63 
-75 YSTDGNSQGVPAL
+75 
-88 RVNGTNDY
+88 
-96 QFTMP
+96 
-101 DSDVTVTVSYG
+101 
-112 ATSASNITIVENENC
+112 C
-127 TITTDPA
+127 
-134 GTAFPDQ
+134 
-141 TVKINVSDLESGYS
+141 
-155 VDKYS
+155 
-160 VITDD
+160 
-165 GMGGIVTV
+165 
-173 KEDGTFIMPQAPV
+173 
-186 KVSVTLTYTEP
+186 
-197 VMYSVTCEADETGG
+197 
-211 KISADAAS
+211 
-219 YEAGDTVTVTAIPDE
+219 
-234 GYQLNRVW
+234 W
-242 AEGTQLDL
+242 
-250 IVEAAIVGNI
+250 
-260 ATFTMPNDDV
+260 
-270 TVRAEFELIPVVETY
+270 
-285 SINCVPAEHGEL
+285 PAENGDL
-297 FQDNTR
+297 LQDNTR
-303 YQEGDIVKILYS
+303 YKEGDIVTIAYLPDK
-315 PNPGYQLASMRAF
+315 GYRLASMRAL
-328 ASGEGGHNLWNED
+328 AYGDSGNILWNED
-341 ITATQS
+341 ITETNS
-347 FEMPGYNVIV
+347 FEMPASNVV
-357 VATFVKVADTYTI
+357 VFATFEPAPNTYTI
-370 GTNVTGNGTVNVSPA
+370 GTNVTGKGSVTVSPTGPVA
-385 STAAAGDWV
+385 EDTMV
-394 TVTATPFEG
+394 TVTATPAEG
-403 YKLALLN
+403 YKLELLN

-416 TLTPVKIES
+416 TWAPVDIMDS
-425 GVAFPMP
+425 GTFWMP
-432 AHNITVNAVFV
+432 AHNITVYAVFV

-482 HHLYNVYLDKE
+482 HHLYNVYLDNE

-579 IGRWSNQ
+579 TGRWSNQ
-586 SYDVHYNKY
+586 SYDVHYNNY

-694 FSLISSGLP
+694 FSVISSGLP

-806 ILYRYAKYMGYSAT
+806 ILYRYAKYMGYSTT

>member
-15 LCLVLALLPVGV
+15 LCLVLALLPAAAFAGDDEGTQTPGQGGGS
-27 LADNTHSIK
+27 LGESYTIK
-36 LEFDNKFGSATVDK
+36 VQNNKGYAPS
-50 STANSGETVTVTS
+50 NGTVTVK
-63 VPQLGYYTASVK
+63 VN
-75 YSTDGNSQGVPAL
+75 DGDAQ
-88 RVNGTNDY
+88 
-96 QFTMP
+96 
-101 DSDVTVTVSYG
+101 TVSTG
-112 ATSASNITIVENENC
+112 NQEFSA
-127 TITTDPA
+127 
-134 GTAFPDQ
+134 
-141 TVKINVSDLESGYS
+141 
-155 VDKYS
+155 
-160 VITDD
+160 
-165 GMGGIVTV
+165 
-173 KEDGTFIMPQAPV
+173 
-186 KVSVTLTYTEP
+186 
-197 VMYSVTCEADETGG
+197 
-211 KISADAAS
+211 
-219 YEAGDTVTVTAIPDE
+219 EAGDTITIECTANTGAAFVSLESDDVTLGESGGGTYTFTMPKSNVTLTVMFQRLYSITTATDLVIENGAIDFPEKAYNTQEVTITATPAAGYELESVTINGNGVDSDIAVTVS
-234 GYQLNRVW
+234 
-242 AEGTQLDL
+242 
-250 IVEAAIVGNI
+250 GNK
-260 ATFTMPNDDV
+260 ATFTMPDYPVIINTVTFKAVAVEPTYTVGYDV
-270 TVRAEFELIPVVETY
+270 VGGGGEISVSNQAYHKGDAVNVVVTAY
-285 SINCVPAEHGEL
+285 
-297 FQDNTR
+297 
-303 YQEGDIVKILYS
+303 
-315 PNPGYQLASMRAF
+315 PGYELDKLVYVNLGADGEWNGTAPVTISNKQF
-328 ASGEGGHNLWNED
+328 A
-341 ITATQS
+341 
-347 FEMPGYNVIV
+347 MPGNSVKV
-357 VATFVKVADTYTI
+357 LATFTKVEDPTVEKYTI
-370 GTNVTGNGTVNVSPA
+370 GTNVTGKGTVNVSPA

-394 TVTATPFEG
+394 TVTATPAEG
-403 YKLALLN
+403 YKLELLN

-416 TLTPVKIES
+416 TWAPVEITS

-453 TTDGGCTVSQPV
+453 KTDGGCTVISEKT
-465 SAAYGDY
+465 AAYGEY
-472 VTIDIYMNAG
+472 VTIDIDMNAG
-482 HHLYNVYLDKE
+482 HHLYNVYLDNE
-493 LVTDDVYWYNGQ
+493 LVTDDVYWYDGQ
-505 WHYSFYMPNHDVDIY
+505 WHYSFYMPRHDVDIY

-530 PVYNIDGGA
+530 PVYNIDGGT
-539 VEVWVKDAGGWDST
+539 VELWVKDAGGWDST

-579 IGRWSNQ
+579 TGRWSNY

-603 PGESVDLSV
+603 LGESVDLSV

-730 STTFEPNSTITRGMV
+730 STTFEPNSTLTRGMV
-745 VTMLWRMAGEPY
+745 VTMLWRLAGEPY

>member
-15 LCLVLALLPVGV
+15 LCLVLALLPAAAF
-27 LADNTHSIK
+27 ADGEGTDPAPLTPGEVTFTYKNFSGGDFGEDGTGYTYGEIEVTKNETSGYTLTAKPDPGYGLKLLSIDGEEVTIEAGPGDEFIYGFDIDSDTTSVVIQASFNKVFEVDVDDMTGGSVTPDKYKAFEYDTVTLTIEPNTGYAI
-36 LEFDNKFGSATVDK
+36 
-50 STANSGETVTVTS
+50 SGEGVVVKQQDETPVTVTPT
-63 VPQLGYYTASVK
+63 V
-75 YSTDGNSQGVPAL
+75 GNECS
-88 RVNGTNDY
+88 
-96 QFTMP
+96 FTMP
-101 DSDVTVTVSYG
+101 AANVYVSAEFIDAPVEPEPETYTVTCWPAENGDLLQGNTRYKEGDNV
-112 ATSASNITIVENENC
+112 TI
-127 TITTDPA
+127 A
-134 GTAFPDQ
+134 
-141 TVKINVSDLESGYS
+141 YR
-155 VDKYS
+155 
-160 VITDD
+160 
-165 GMGGIVTV
+165 
-173 KEDGTFIMPQAPV
+173 
-186 KVSVTLTYTEP
+186 
-197 VMYSVTCEADETGG
+197 
-211 KISADAAS
+211 
-219 YEAGDTVTVTAIPDE
+219 PDE
-234 GYQLNRVW
+234 GYR
-242 AEGTQLDL
+242 
-250 IVEAAIVGNI
+250 
-260 ATFTMPNDDV
+260 
-270 TVRAEFELIPVVETY
+270 
-285 SINCVPAEHGEL
+285 
-297 FQDNTR
+297 
-303 YQEGDIVKILYS
+303 
-315 PNPGYQLASMRAF
+315 LASMRAL
-328 ASGEGGHNLWNED
+328 AYGDSGNILWNED
-341 ITATQS
+341 ITETNS
-347 FEMPGYNVIV
+347 FEMPASNVV
-357 VATFVKVADTYTI
+357 VFATFEPAPNTYTI
-370 GTNVTGNGTVNVSPA
+370 GTNVTGKGTVNVSPA

-432 AHNITVNAVFV
+432 AHNITVYAVFV

-453 TTDGGCTVSQPV
+453 TTDGGCKVSQPV

-472 VTIDIYMNAG
+472 VTIDIDMNAG
-482 HHLYNVYLDKE
+482 HHLYNVYLDNE

-530 PVYNIDGGA
+530 PVYNIDGGT

-579 IGRWSNQ
+579 TGRWSNQ

-694 FSLISSGLP
+694 FSVISSGLP

-806 ILYRYAKYMGYSAT
+806 ILYRYAKYMGYSTT

>member
-15 LCLVLALLPVGV
+15 LCLVLALLPAAAFANGDGTDPAPLTPDEVTFTYENFSGG
-27 LADNTHSIK
+27 N
-36 LEFDNKFGSATVDK
+36 FGPDGTGYTYGEITV
-50 STANSGETVTVTS
+50 AENENSGYTLTATPDAGYGLKLLSINDEDVTITADPGEDFTYDFGIGLGTTS
-63 VPQLGYYTASVK
+63 VIIKASFNQVFEVDVADMANGSVTPDKAKAFEDDIVTLTISPETGYAISGDGVK
-75 YSTDGNSQGVPAL
+75 VEEL
-88 RVNGTNDY
+88 NGI
-96 QFTMP
+96 P
-101 DSDVTVTVSYG
+101 VTVSDTVG
-112 ATSASNITIVENENC
+112 SKCSFKMPAANVFVSADFVEATIEPE
-127 TITTDPA
+127 PE
-134 GTAFPDQ
+134 P
-141 TVKINVSDLESGYS
+141 E
-155 VDKYS
+155 
-160 VITDD
+160 
-165 GMGGIVTV
+165 
-173 KEDGTFIMPQAPV
+173 
-186 KVSVTLTYTEP
+186 TYT
-197 VMYSVTCEADETGG
+197 VTC
-211 KISADAAS
+211 
-219 YEAGDTVTVTAIPDE
+219 
-234 GYQLNRVW
+234 W
-242 AEGTQLDL
+242 
-250 IVEAAIVGNI
+250 
-260 ATFTMPNDDV
+260 
-270 TVRAEFELIPVVETY
+270 
-285 SINCVPAEHGEL
+285 PAENGDL
-297 FQDNTR
+297 LQDNTR
-303 YQEGDIVKILYS
+303 YKEGDIVTIAYLPDK
-315 PNPGYQLASMRAF
+315 GYRLASMRAL
-328 ASGEGGHNLWNED
+328 AYGDSGNILWNED
-341 ITATQS
+341 ITETNS
-347 FEMPGYNVIV
+347 FEMPASNVV
-357 VATFVKVADTYTI
+357 VFATFEPAPNTYTI
-370 GTNVTGNGTVNVSPA
+370 GTNVTGKGSVTVSPTGPVA
-385 STAAAGDWV
+385 EGEWV
-394 TVTATPFEG
+394 TVTATPAEG
-403 YKLALLN
+403 YKLAALR
-410 YSFDGH
+410 YFVDGE
-416 TLTPVKIES
+416 TCAPENVTS
-425 GVAFPMP
+425 GVPFRMP
-432 AHNITVNAVFV
+432 GYNITVNAVFV

-472 VTIDIYMNAG
+472 VTIDIVMNSG
-482 HHLYNVYLDKE
+482 YHLYNVYLDNE

-562 CFKVSPY
+562 CFKASPY

-579 IGRWSNQ
+579 TGRWSNQ

>member
-15 LCLVLALLPVGV
+15 LCLVLALLPAAAF
-27 LADNTHSIK
+27 ADGDGYSVTYYRKADTEAAIYGDGY
-36 LEFDNKFGSATVDK
+36 LYGTI
-50 STANSGETVTVTS
+50 TVTDSNESTGPFDANTDVTLTATSKANLRSELTYLSINGKEIDLPLTDNQYTFTIKTHVAVVAEFSRVFDISTES
-63 VPQLGYYTASVK
+63 VEGVANYGLSVQSSVK
-75 YSTDGNSQGVPAL
+75 DKTITFTPEAAAGYEITGVSINYYPTPDNDGISVEYTVA
-88 RVNGTNDY
+88 NGTY
-96 QFTMP
+96 SFTMP
-101 DSDVTVTVSYG
+101 
-112 ATSASNITIVENENC
+112 
-127 TITTDPA
+127 A
-134 GTAFPDQ
+134 GD
-141 TVKINVSDLESGYS
+141 VKI
-155 VDKYS
+155 
-160 VITDD
+160 I
-165 GMGGIVTV
+165 
-173 KEDGTFIMPQAPV
+173 A
-186 KVSVTLTYTEP
+186 SVTEAEPPVNPTYT
-197 VMYSVTCEADETGG
+197 VGCEVVGG
-211 KISADAAS
+211 GGTIRVNDNQAFQQ
-219 YEAGDTVTVTAIPDE
+219 GDTVNVYVSA
-234 GYQLNRVW
+234 G
-242 AEGTQLDL
+242 
-250 IVEAAIVGNI
+250 
-260 ATFTMPNDDV
+260 
-270 TVRAEFELIPVVETY
+270 
-285 SINCVPAEHGEL
+285 
-297 FQDNTR
+297 
-303 YQEGDIVKILYS
+303 
-315 PNPGYQLASMRAF
+315 PGYQLASMRAF
-328 ASGEGGHNLWNED
+328 AYGDSGNILWNKD

-347 FEMPGYNVIV
+347 FEMPAFDVVV
-357 VATFVKVADTYTI
+357 VATFKQVADTYTI
-370 GTNVTGNGTVNVSPA
+370 STNKIGEGTVTVSPA

-416 TLTPVKIES
+416 TWTPVKIES

-453 TTDGGCTVSQPV
+453 KTDDGCKVSWPV
-465 SAAYGDY
+465 SAAYGEY

-520 VTTTTKYFVN
+520 VDTTTKYFVN

-579 IGRWSNQ
+579 TGRWSNY
-586 SYDVHYNKY
+586 SYDVHYNNY

-603 PGESVDLSV
+603 HGESVDLSV

-694 FSLISSGLP
+694 FSVISSGLP

-806 ILYRYAKYMGYSAT
+806 ILYRYAKYMGYSTT
-820 GSSLTGYYDA
+820 GSSLAGYYDA

-844 VKNGIITGS
+844 VRNGIITGS

>member
-15 LCLVLALLPVGV
+15 LCLVLALLPAAAFAGDDGYSVTYYRK
-27 LADNTHSIK
+27 ADTETPIYGDGY
-36 LEFDNKFGSATVDK
+36 LYGTI
-50 STANSGETVTVTS
+50 TVTDSEGSTGPFDANTEVT
-63 VPQLGYYTASVK
+63 LTASSKENLRSELTYLSINGAEINLPLTNNQYTFTITTHVAVVAEFSRVFDISTESVEGVANYGLSVQSSVK
-75 YSTDGNSQGVPAL
+75 DKTITFTPEAADGYEITGVSINYYPTPDNDGISVDYTVA
-88 RVNGTNDY
+88 NGTY
-96 QFTMP
+96 SFTMP
-101 DSDVTVTVSYG
+101 
-112 ATSASNITIVENENC
+112 
-127 TITTDPA
+127 A
-134 GTAFPDQ
+134 GD
-141 TVKINVSDLESGYS
+141 VKI
-155 VDKYS
+155 
-160 VITDD
+160 I
-165 GMGGIVTV
+165 
-173 KEDGTFIMPQAPV
+173 A
-186 KVSVTLTYTEP
+186 SVTEAEPPVNPTYT
-197 VMYSVTCEADETGG
+197 VGCEVVGG
-211 KISADAAS
+211 GGTIHVNDN
-219 YEAGDTVTVTAIPDE
+219 EAFHEGDTVNVVVTA
-234 GYQLNRVW
+234 Y
-242 AEGTQLDL
+242 
-250 IVEAAIVGNI
+250 
-260 ATFTMPNDDV
+260 
-270 TVRAEFELIPVVETY
+270 
-285 SINCVPAEHGEL
+285 
-297 FQDNTR
+297 
-303 YQEGDIVKILYS
+303 
-315 PNPGYQLASMRAF
+315 PGYQLKSMYAIGDD
-328 ASGEGGHNLWNED
+328 SENLWTAN
-341 ITATQS
+341 ITNTHS
-347 FEMPGYNVIV
+347 FTMPGCNVV
-357 VATFVKVADTYTI
+357 VYATFEKVADTYTI
-370 GTNVTGNGTVNVSPA
+370 STNVTGKGSVTVSPTGPVA
-385 STAAAGDWV
+385 EGEWV
-394 TVTATPFEG
+394 TVTATPAEG

-410 YSFDGH
+410 YSFNGH
-416 TLTPVKIES
+416 TWTPVKIES
-425 GVAFPMP
+425 GVAFRMP
-432 AHNITVNAVFV
+432 AHNITVYAVFV

-482 HHLYNVYLDKE
+482 HHLYNVYLDNE

-562 CFKVSPY
+562 CFKVTPY

-579 IGRWSNQ
+579 TGRWSNY
-586 SYDVHYNKY
+586 SYDVHYNNY

-730 STTFEPNSTITRGMV
+730 STTFEPNSTLTRGMV
-745 VTMLWRMAGEPY
+745 VTMLWRLAGEPY

-806 ILYRYAKYMGYSAT
+806 ILYRYAKYMGYSTT

>member
-15 LCLVLALLPVGV
+15 LCLVLALLPAAAFAGDDGYSVTYYRK
-27 LADNTHSIK
+27 ADTETPIYGDGY
-36 LEFDNKFGSATVDK
+36 LYGTI
-50 STANSGETVTVTS
+50 TVTDSEGSTGPFDANTEVT
-63 VPQLGYYTASVK
+63 LTASSKENLRSELTYLSINGAEINLPLTNNQYTFTITTHVAVVAEFSRVFDISTESVEGVANYGLSVQSSVK
-75 YSTDGNSQGVPAL
+75 DKTITFTPEAADGYEITGVSINYYPTPDNDGISVDYTVA
-88 RVNGTNDY
+88 NGTY
-96 QFTMP
+96 SFTMP
-101 DSDVTVTVSYG
+101 
-112 ATSASNITIVENENC
+112 
-127 TITTDPA
+127 A
-134 GTAFPDQ
+134 GD
-141 TVKINVSDLESGYS
+141 VKI
-155 VDKYS
+155 
-160 VITDD
+160 I
-165 GMGGIVTV
+165 
-173 KEDGTFIMPQAPV
+173 A
-186 KVSVTLTYTEP
+186 SVTEAEPPVNPTYT
-197 VMYSVTCEADETGG
+197 VGCEVVGG
-211 KISADAAS
+211 GGTIHVNDN
-219 YEAGDTVTVTAIPDE
+219 EAFHQGDTVNVYVSAD
-234 GYQLNRVW
+234 
-242 AEGTQLDL
+242 
-250 IVEAAIVGNI
+250 
-260 ATFTMPNDDV
+260 
-270 TVRAEFELIPVVETY
+270 
-285 SINCVPAEHGEL
+285 
-297 FQDNTR
+297 
-303 YQEGDIVKILYS
+303 
-315 PNPGYQLASMRAF
+315 PGYQLKSMVAVGDD
-328 ASGEGGHNLWNED
+328 SQNLWTAN
-341 ITATQS
+341 ITDTHS
-347 FEMPGYNVIV
+347 FEMPGCNVIV
-357 VATFVKVADTYTI
+357 TATFEKVADTYTI
-370 GTNVTGNGTVNVSPA
+370 GTNFTGKGTVTVSP
-385 STAAAGDWV
+385 TGPVTEDTMV

-416 TLTPVKIES
+416 TWTPVKIES
-425 GVAFPMP
+425 GKAFPMP

-453 TTDGGCTVSQPV
+453 KTDGGCKVSQPV
-465 SAAYGDY
+465 SAAYGEY
-472 VTIDIYMNAG
+472 VTIDIDMNAG
-482 HHLYNVYLDKE
+482 HHLYNVYLDNE
-493 LVTDDVYWYNGQ
+493 LVTDDVYWYDGQ

-530 PVYNIDGGA
+530 PVYNIDGGT

-562 CFKVSPY
+562 CFKVTPY

-579 IGRWSNQ
+579 TGRWSNQ

-806 ILYRYAKYMGYSAT
+806 ILYRYAKYMGYSTT

-844 VKNGIITGS
+844 VRNGIITGS

>member
-15 LCLVLALLPVGV
+15 LCLVLALLPAAAFADGGDSAGSVG
-27 LADNTHSIK
+27 DQSSPSG
-36 LEFDNKFGSATVDK
+36 DPQD
-50 STANSGETVTVTS
+50 SGEVTFTYENFSGGDFGEDGTRYTFGEIKVTKNETSGYTLAAKPDPGYGLKLLSIDGEEVTIKAGPGDEFIYNFGIGVGTTS
-63 VPQLGYYTASVK
+63 VVIKASFNKVFKVDVDDMTGGSVK
-75 YSTDGNSQGVPAL
+75 PDKYKAFEDDNVTLTIEPDTGYAISGEGVVVKQLDGTTVP
-88 RVNGTNDY
+88 VSDTVGSKCS
-96 QFTMP
+96 FTMP
-101 DSDVTVTVSYG
+101 AADVFVSADFVGAAIDPEPETYTVTCWP
-112 ATSASNITIVENENC
+112 AENGELFQGN
-127 TITTDPA
+127 TR
-134 GTAFPDQ
+134 
-141 TVKINVSDLESGYS
+141 Y
-155 VDKYS
+155 
-160 VITDD
+160 
-165 GMGGIVTV
+165 
-173 KEDGTFIMPQAPV
+173 KE
-186 KVSVTLTYTEP
+186 
-197 VMYSVTCEADETGG
+197 
-211 KISADAAS
+211 
-219 YEAGDTVTVTAIPDE
+219 GDTVTIAYTA
-234 GYQLNRVW
+234 
-242 AEGTQLDL
+242 
-250 IVEAAIVGNI
+250 
-260 ATFTMPNDDV
+260 
-270 TVRAEFELIPVVETY
+270 
-285 SINCVPAEHGEL
+285 
-297 FQDNTR
+297 
-303 YQEGDIVKILYS
+303 
-315 PNPGYQLASMRAF
+315 NPGYQLASMRAF
-328 ASGEGGHNLWNED
+328 AYGDSGNILWDKD
-341 ITATQS
+341 ITATRS
-347 FEMPGYNVIV
+347 FEMPAFDV
-357 VATFVKVADTYTI
+357 VVFATFKPVADTYTI
-370 GTNVTGNGTVNVSPA
+370 KTEQMGNGTVTVSPA

-394 TVTATPFEG
+394 TVTATPAEG
-403 YKLALLN
+403 YKLELLN

-416 TLTPVKIES
+416 TWAPVEITS
-425 GVAFPMP
+425 GVPFRMP
-432 AHNITVNAVFV
+432 GYNITVYAVFV

-453 TTDGGCTVSQPV
+453 KTDGGCTVISEKT
-465 SAAYGDY
+465 AAYGEY
-472 VTIDIYMNAG
+472 VTIDIVMNSG
-482 HHLYNVYLDKE
+482 YHLYNVYLDNE

-539 VEVWVKDAGGWDST
+539 VEVWVKDASGWDST

-586 SYDVHYNKY
+586 SYDVHYNNY

-806 ILYRYAKYMGYSAT
+806 ILYRYAKYMGYSTT

-844 VKNGIITGS
+844 VRNGIITGS

>member
-15 LCLVLALLPVGV
+15 LCLVLALLPAAAFAGDDGYSVTYYRK
-27 LADNTHSIK
+27 ADTETPIYGDGY
-36 LEFDNKFGSATVDK
+36 LYGTI
-50 STANSGETVTVTS
+50 TVTDSEGSTGPFDANTEVT
-63 VPQLGYYTASVK
+63 LTASSKENLRSELTYLSINGAEINLPLTNNQYTFTITTHVAVVAEFSRVFDISTESVEGVANYGLSVQSSVK
-75 YSTDGNSQGVPAL
+75 DKTITFTPEAADGYEITGVSINYYPTPDNDGISVDYTVA
-88 RVNGTNDY
+88 NGTY
-96 QFTMP
+96 SFTMP
-101 DSDVTVTVSYG
+101 
-112 ATSASNITIVENENC
+112 
-127 TITTDPA
+127 A
-134 GTAFPDQ
+134 GD
-141 TVKINVSDLESGYS
+141 VKI
-155 VDKYS
+155 
-160 VITDD
+160 I
-165 GMGGIVTV
+165 
-173 KEDGTFIMPQAPV
+173 A
-186 KVSVTLTYTEP
+186 SVTEAEPPVNPTYT
-197 VMYSVTCEADETGG
+197 VGCEVVGG
-211 KISADAAS
+211 GGTIHVNDN
-219 YEAGDTVTVTAIPDE
+219 EAFHQGDTVNVYVSAD
-234 GYQLNRVW
+234 
-242 AEGTQLDL
+242 
-250 IVEAAIVGNI
+250 
-260 ATFTMPNDDV
+260 
-270 TVRAEFELIPVVETY
+270 
-285 SINCVPAEHGEL
+285 
-297 FQDNTR
+297 
-303 YQEGDIVKILYS
+303 
-315 PNPGYQLASMRAF
+315 PGYQLKSMVAVGDD
-328 ASGEGGHNLWNED
+328 SQNLWTAN
-341 ITATQS
+341 ITDTHS
-347 FEMPGYNVIV
+347 FEMPGCNVIV
-357 VATFVKVADTYTI
+357 TATFEKVADTYTI
-370 GTNVTGNGTVNVSPA
+370 GTNFTGKGTVTVSP
-385 STAAAGDWV
+385 TGPVTEDTMV
-394 TVTATPFEG
+394 TVTATPAEG
-403 YKLALLN
+403 YKLELLN

-432 AHNITVNAVFV
+432 AHNITVYAVFV

-453 TTDGGCTVSQPV
+453 TTDGGCKVSQPV

-482 HHLYNVYLDKE
+482 HHLYNVYLDNE

-530 PVYNIDGGA
+530 PVYNIDGGT

-579 IGRWSNQ
+579 TGRWSNQ

-730 STTFEPNSTITRGMV
+730 STTFEPNSTLTRGMV
-745 VTMLWRMAGEPY
+745 VTMLWRLAGEPY

-806 ILYRYAKYMGYSAT
+806 ILYRYAKYMGYSTT

>member
-15 LCLVLALLPVGV
+15 LCLVLALLPAAAFAGDDDGAASVGDPSSPSGDPQDPSKV
-27 LADNTHSIK
+27 TFTYENFSGGKFDEDGTKYTFGEIKVTKNETSGYTLTAKPDPGYGLKLLSIDGEEVTIKAGPGDEFIYNFGIGVGTTSVVIKASFNKVFKVDVDDMTGGSVKPDKYKAFEDDNVTLTI
-36 LEFDNKFGSATVDK
+36 EPDTGYAI
-50 STANSGETVTVTS
+50 SGEGVVVKQQDETPVTVTPT
-63 VPQLGYYTASVK
+63 V
-75 YSTDGNSQGVPAL
+75 GNECS
-88 RVNGTNDY
+88 
-96 QFTMP
+96 FTMP
-101 DSDVTVTVSYG
+101 AANVFVSADFVEATIEPEPEPETYTVTCWPAENGDLLQGNTRYKEGDNV
-112 ATSASNITIVENENC
+112 TI
-127 TITTDPA
+127 A
-134 GTAFPDQ
+134 
-141 TVKINVSDLESGYS
+141 YR
-155 VDKYS
+155 
-160 VITDD
+160 
-165 GMGGIVTV
+165 
-173 KEDGTFIMPQAPV
+173 
-186 KVSVTLTYTEP
+186 
-197 VMYSVTCEADETGG
+197 
-211 KISADAAS
+211 
-219 YEAGDTVTVTAIPDE
+219 PDE
-234 GYQLNRVW
+234 GYR
-242 AEGTQLDL
+242 
-250 IVEAAIVGNI
+250 
-260 ATFTMPNDDV
+260 
-270 TVRAEFELIPVVETY
+270 
-285 SINCVPAEHGEL
+285 
-297 FQDNTR
+297 
-303 YQEGDIVKILYS
+303 
-315 PNPGYQLASMRAF
+315 LASMRAL
-328 ASGEGGHNLWNED
+328 AYGDSGNILWNED
-341 ITATQS
+341 ITETNS
-347 FEMPGYNVIV
+347 FEMPASNVV
-357 VATFVKVADTYTI
+357 VFATFEPAPNTYTI
-370 GTNVTGNGTVNVSPA
+370 GTNVTGKGTVNVSPA

-432 AHNITVNAVFV
+432 AHNITVYAVFV

-482 HHLYNVYLDKE
+482 HHLYNVYLDNE
-493 LVTDDVYWYNGQ
+493 LVTDDVYWYDGQ

-530 PVYNIDGGA
+530 PVYNIDGGTVA
-539 VEVWVKDAGGWDST
+539 LWVKDAGGWDST

-562 CFKVSPY
+562 CFKASPY

-579 IGRWSNQ
+579 TGRWSNY
-586 SYDVHYNKY
+586 SYDVHYNNY

-694 FSLISSGLP
+694 FSVISSGLP

-806 ILYRYAKYMGYSAT
+806 ILYRYAKYMGYSTT

>member
-15 LCLVLALLPVGV
+15 LCLVLALLPAAAFADGSEGTDPAPLAPGEVTFTYENFSGV
-27 LADNTHSIK
+27 NCGPDGKGYTYGEITVAKDDNGDYTLTATPDAGYGLKLLSINDSPVTITAVPGK
-36 LEFDNKFGSATVDK
+36 EFTYNLGNDLGT
-50 STANSGETVTVTS
+50 TS
-63 VPQLGYYTASVK
+63 VAIKASFNQVFEVHVDDMTNGSVAPDKYKAFEDDNVTLTITPETGYAISGDGVVVK
-75 YSTDGNSQGVPAL
+75 QKDGTP
-88 RVNGTNDY
+88 VNVTPTVGNECS
-96 QFTMP
+96 FTMP
-101 DSDVTVTVSYG
+101 AADVFVSADFVEATIEPEPEPETYTVT
-112 ATSASNITIVENENC
+112 C
-127 TITTDPA
+127 
-134 GTAFPDQ
+134 
-141 TVKINVSDLESGYS
+141 
-155 VDKYS
+155 
-160 VITDD
+160 
-165 GMGGIVTV
+165 
-173 KEDGTFIMPQAPV
+173 
-186 KVSVTLTYTEP
+186 
-197 VMYSVTCEADETGG
+197 
-211 KISADAAS
+211 
-219 YEAGDTVTVTAIPDE
+219 
-234 GYQLNRVW
+234 W
-242 AEGTQLDL
+242 
-250 IVEAAIVGNI
+250 
-260 ATFTMPNDDV
+260 
-270 TVRAEFELIPVVETY
+270 
-285 SINCVPAEHGEL
+285 PAENGDL
-297 FQDNTR
+297 LQDNTR
-303 YQEGDIVKILYS
+303 YKEGDIVTIAYLPDK
-315 PNPGYQLASMRAF
+315 GYRLASMRAL
-328 ASGEGGHNLWNED
+328 AYGDSGNILWNED
-341 ITATQS
+341 ITETNS
-347 FEMPGYNVIV
+347 FEMPASNVV
-357 VATFVKVADTYTI
+357 VFATFEPAPNTYTI
-370 GTNVTGNGTVNVSPA
+370 GTNVTGKGTVTISPVSPVA
-385 STAAAGDWV
+385 EGTMV

-416 TLTPVKIES
+416 TWAPVEITS

-453 TTDGGCTVSQPV
+453 TTDGGCTVSQLV

-482 HHLYNVYLDKE
+482 HHLYNVYLDNE
-493 LVTDDVYWYNGQ
+493 LVTDDVYWYDGQ

-530 PVYNIDGGA
+530 PVYNIDGGT

-562 CFKVSPY
+562 CFKVTPY

-579 IGRWSNQ
+579 TGRWTNS

-694 FSLISSGLP
+694 FSVISSGLP

>member
-15 LCLVLALLPVGV
+15 LCLVLALLPAAAFADGGDSAGSVG
-27 LADNTHSIK
+27 DQSSPSG
-36 LEFDNKFGSATVDK
+36 DPQD
-50 STANSGETVTVTS
+50 SGEVT
-63 VPQLGYYTASVK
+63 
-75 YSTDGNSQGVPAL
+75 
-88 RVNGTNDY
+88 
-96 QFTMP
+96 FT
-101 DSDVTVTVSYG
+101 Y
-112 ATSASNITIVENENC
+112 EN
-127 TITTDPA
+127 
-134 GTAFPDQ
+134 F
-141 TVKINVSDLESGYS
+141 SGG
-155 VDKYS
+155 DF
-160 VITDD
+160 
-165 GMGGIVTV
+165 G
-173 KEDGTFIMPQAPV
+173 EDGTRYTFGEIKVTKNETSGYTLAAKPDPGYGLKLLSIDGEEVTIKAGPGDEFIYNFGIGVGTTSVVIKASFNKVFKVDVDDMTGGSV
-186 KVSVTLTYTEP
+186 KPDKYKAFEDDNVTLTIEPDTGYAISGEGVVVKQLDGTTVPVSDTVGNECSFKMPAANVFVSADFVEATIEPEPEPETYT
-197 VMYSVTCEADETGG
+197 VTCMPSEN
-211 KISADAAS
+211 
-219 YEAGDTVTVTAIPDE
+219 GD
-234 GYQLNRVW
+234 L
-242 AEGTQLDL
+242 L
-250 IVEAAIVGNI
+250 
-260 ATFTMPNDDV
+260 
-270 TVRAEFELIPVVETY
+270 
-285 SINCVPAEHGEL
+285 
-297 FQDNTR
+297 QDNTR
-303 YQEGDIVKILYS
+303 YKEGDNVNILYR
-315 PNPGYQLASMRAF
+315 PNPGYQLAGMWYAVDNGNGS
-328 ASGEGGHNLWNED
+328 LWSEQWNN

-347 FEMPGYNVIV
+347 FNMPASNVV
-357 VATFVKVADTYTI
+357 VFATFEPAPNTYTI
-370 GTNVTGNGTVNVSPA
+370 STNITGEGTVTVSPTGPVA
-385 STAAAGDWV
+385 KDTLV
-394 TVTATPFEG
+394 TVTATPAEG
-403 YKLALLN
+403 YKLELLN
-410 YSFDGH
+410 YRYDGH
-416 TLTPVKIES
+416 LWGPVKIES
-425 GVAFPMP
+425 GVAFRMP
-432 AHNITVNAVFV
+432 AHNITVYAVFV

-465 SAAYGDY
+465 SAPYGDY
-472 VTIDIYMNAG
+472 VTIDIVMNSG
-482 HHLYNVYLDKE
+482 HHLYNVYLDNE
-493 LVTDDVYWYNGQ
+493 LVTDDVYWYDGQ
-505 WHYSFYMPNHDVDIY
+505 WHYSFYMPRHDVDIY

-562 CFKVSPY
+562 CFKASPY

-579 IGRWSNQ
+579 TGRWSNQ
-586 SYDVHYNKY
+586 SYDVHYNNY

-666 TVLKIYEALGE
+666 TVLKLYEALGE

-806 ILYRYAKYMGYSAT
+806 ILYRYAKYMGYSTT

-844 VKNGIITGS
+844 VRNGIITGS

>member
-15 LCLVLALLPVGV
+15 LCLVLALLPAAAFADGGDSAGSVG
-27 LADNTHSIK
+27 DQSSPSG
-36 LEFDNKFGSATVDK
+36 DPQD
-50 STANSGETVTVTS
+50 SGEVTFTYENFSGGDFGEDGTRYTFGEIKVTKNETSGYTLAAKPDPGYGLKLLSIDGEEVTIKAGPGDEFIYNFGIGVGTTS
-63 VPQLGYYTASVK
+63 VVIKASFNKVFKVDVDDMTGGSVK
-75 YSTDGNSQGVPAL
+75 PDKYKAFEDDNVTLTIEPDTGYAISGEGVVVKQLDGTTVP
-88 RVNGTNDY
+88 VSDTVGSKCS
-96 QFTMP
+96 FTMP
-101 DSDVTVTVSYG
+101 AADVFVSADFVGAAIDPEPETYTVTCWP
-112 ATSASNITIVENENC
+112 AENGELFQGN
-127 TITTDPA
+127 TR
-134 GTAFPDQ
+134 
-141 TVKINVSDLESGYS
+141 Y
-155 VDKYS
+155 
-160 VITDD
+160 
-165 GMGGIVTV
+165 
-173 KEDGTFIMPQAPV
+173 KE
-186 KVSVTLTYTEP
+186 
-197 VMYSVTCEADETGG
+197 
-211 KISADAAS
+211 
-219 YEAGDTVTVTAIPDE
+219 GDTVTIAYTA
-234 GYQLNRVW
+234 
-242 AEGTQLDL
+242 
-250 IVEAAIVGNI
+250 
-260 ATFTMPNDDV
+260 
-270 TVRAEFELIPVVETY
+270 
-285 SINCVPAEHGEL
+285 
-297 FQDNTR
+297 
-303 YQEGDIVKILYS
+303 
-315 PNPGYQLASMRAF
+315 NPGYQLASMRAF
-328 ASGEGGHNLWNED
+328 AYGDSGNILWDKD
-341 ITATQS
+341 ITATRS
-347 FEMPGYNVIV
+347 FEMPAFDV
-357 VATFVKVADTYTI
+357 VVFATFKPVADTYTI
-370 GTNVTGNGTVNVSPA
+370 KTEQMGNGTVTVSPA

-394 TVTATPFEG
+394 TVTATPAEG
-403 YKLALLN
+403 YKLELLN

-416 TLTPVKIES
+416 TWAPVEITS

-453 TTDGGCTVSQPV
+453 KTDGGCTVISEKT
-465 SAAYGDY
+465 AAYGEY
-472 VTIDIYMNAG
+472 VTIDIDMNAG
-482 HHLYNVYLDKE
+482 HHLYNVYLDNE
-493 LVTDDVYWYNGQ
+493 LVTDDVYWYDGQ

-530 PVYNIDGGA
+530 PVYNIDGGT

-562 CFKVSPY
+562 CFKVTPY

-579 IGRWSNQ
+579 TGRWSNQ

-694 FSLISSGLP
+694 FSVISSGLP

-806 ILYRYAKYMGYSAT
+806 ILYRYAKYMGYSTT

>member
-15 LCLVLALLPVGV
+15 LCLVLALLPAAAF
-27 LADNTHSIK
+27 ADN
-36 LEFDNKFGSATVDK
+36 EGSQSPGGGSGSLGGDTC
-50 STANSGETVTVTS
+50 TITYLNANGTPKPGGKYDYGTVTV
-63 VPQLGYYTASVK
+63 VPNNSNDQGAPAELEKGTEVVITATPKQGCGIFKFTVGDEVVEITDPTQS
-75 YSTDGNSQGVPAL
+75 YSTDYTITQDTTITAGFN
-88 RVNGTNDY
+88 
-96 QFTMP
+96 
-101 DSDVTVTVSYG
+101 TVYS
-112 ATSASNITIVENENC
+112 ITIP
-127 TITTDPA
+127 TFDHGSITADEVAFA
-134 GTAFPDQ
+134 GDQ
-141 TVKINVSDLESGYS
+141 VILNVLPETGYAVKGLTFY
-155 VDKYS
+155 K
-160 VITDD
+160 DD
-165 GMGGIVTV
+165 GTV
-173 KEDGTFIMPQAPV
+173 ADIKLDG
-186 KVSVTLTYTEP
+186 S
-197 VMYSVTCEADETGG
+197 
-211 KISADAAS
+211 
-219 YEAGDTVTVTAIPDE
+219 
-234 GYQLNRVW
+234 N
-242 AEGTQLDL
+242 
-250 IVEAAIVGNI
+250 
-260 ATFTMPNDDV
+260 TFTMPEYNVRISASFEPVSVMDYYSVECDVIGGHGTVYADNSKYIQGQTVNLTITND
-270 TVRAEFELIPVVETY
+270 
-285 SINCVPAEHGEL
+285 
-297 FQDNTR
+297 
-303 YQEGDIVKILYS
+303 
-315 PNPGYQLASMRAF
+315 PGYMLNQLYYV
-328 ASGEGGHNLWNED
+328 EKGGFFD
-341 ITATQS
+341 PQPITNAS
-347 FEMPGYNVIV
+347 FEMPAYDVIV
-357 VATFVKVADTYTI
+357 YATFEKVADTYTI
-370 GTNVTGNGTVNVSPA
+370 GTNVTGKGTVNVSPA

-394 TVTATPFEG
+394 TVTATPAEG
-403 YKLALLN
+403 YKLELLN
-410 YSFDGH
+410 YSFNGH
-416 TLTPVKIES
+416 TWTPVKIES

-432 AHNITVNAVFV
+432 AHNITVYAVFV

-482 HHLYNVYLDKE
+482 HHLYNVYLDNE
-493 LVTDDVYWYNGQ
+493 LVTDDVYWYDGQ

-562 CFKVSPY
+562 CFKASPY

-579 IGRWSNQ
+579 TGRWSNQ

-806 ILYRYAKYMGYSAT
+806 ILYRYAKYMGYST
-820 GSSLTGYYDA
+820 VGSSLTGYYDA

>member
-15 LCLVLALLPVGV
+15 LCLVLALLPAAAF
-27 LADNTHSIK
+27 AD
-36 LEFDNKFGSATVDK
+36 
-50 STANSGETVTVTS
+50 GE
-63 VPQLGYYTASVK
+63 G
-75 YSTDGNSQGVPAL
+75 
-88 RVNGTNDY
+88 
-96 QFTMP
+96 
-101 DSDVTVTVSYG
+101 
-112 ATSASNITIVENENC
+112 
-127 TITTDPA
+127 TDPA
-134 GTAFPDQ
+134 PLTPGEVTF
-141 TVKINVSDLESGYS
+141 TYKNFSGG
-155 VDKYS
+155 DF
-160 VITDD
+160 
-165 GMGGIVTV
+165 G
-173 KEDGTFIMPQAPV
+173 EDGTGYTYGEIEVTKNETSGYTLTAKPDPGYGLKLLSIDGEEVTIEAGPGDEFIYGFDIDSDTTSVVIQASFN
-186 KVSVTLTYTEP
+186 KVFEVDVDDMTGGSVTPDKYKAFEYDTVTLTIEPNTGYAISGDGVVVKQKDGTPVNVTPTVGSKCSFKMPAANVFVSADFVEATIEPEPEPETYT
-197 VMYSVTCEADETGG
+197 VTC
-211 KISADAAS
+211 
-219 YEAGDTVTVTAIPDE
+219 
-234 GYQLNRVW
+234 W
-242 AEGTQLDL
+242 
-250 IVEAAIVGNI
+250 
-260 ATFTMPNDDV
+260 
-270 TVRAEFELIPVVETY
+270 
-285 SINCVPAEHGEL
+285 PAENGDL
-297 FQDNTR
+297 LQDNTR
-303 YQEGDIVKILYS
+303 YKEGDIVTIAYLPDK
-315 PNPGYQLASMRAF
+315 GYRLASMRAL
-328 ASGEGGHNLWNED
+328 AYGDSGNILWNED
-341 ITATQS
+341 ITETNS
-347 FEMPGYNVIV
+347 FEMPASNVV
-357 VATFVKVADTYTI
+357 VFATFEPAPNTYTI
-370 GTNVTGNGTVNVSPA
+370 GTNVTGKGTVNVSPA

-432 AHNITVNAVFV
+432 AHNITVYAVFV

-453 TTDGGCTVSQPV
+453 KTDDGCTVSQPV

-482 HHLYNVYLDKE
+482 HHLYNVYLDNE

-530 PVYNIDGGA
+530 PVYNIDGGT

-579 IGRWSNQ
+579 TGRWSNQ
-586 SYDVHYNKY
+586 SYDVHYNNY

-654 ELTWLSVKAADG
+654 ELTWLSVKAEDG

-694 FSLISSGLP
+694 FSVISSGLP

-806 ILYRYAKYMGYSAT
+806 ILYRYAKYMGYSTT

>member
-15 LCLVLALLPVGV
+15 LCLVLALLPAAAF
-27 LADNTHSIK
+27 ADGDDGAGSGGDPNTPADVNPQDPSPLSGNTYTIK
-36 LEFDNKFGSATVDK
+36 VQNNKGYAPS
-50 STANSGETVTVTS
+50 NGTVTV
-63 VPQLGYYTASVK
+63 K
-75 YSTDGNSQGVPAL
+75 
-88 RVNGTNDY
+88 VNGGDAQTVSTGNQEFSAEAGKEITIECTANTGAAFVSLESD
-96 QFTMP
+96 
-101 DSDVTVTVSYG
+101 DVTLG
-112 ATSASNITIVENENC
+112 
-127 TITTDPA
+127 
-134 GTAFPDQ
+134 
-141 TVKINVSDLESGYS
+141 ESG
-155 VDKYS
+155 
-160 VITDD
+160 
-165 GMGGIVTV
+165 GG
-173 KEDGTFIMPQAPV
+173 
-186 KVSVTLTYTEP
+186 TY
-197 VMYSVTCEADETGG
+197 
-211 KISADAAS
+211 
-219 YEAGDTVTVTAIPDE
+219 
-234 GYQLNRVW
+234 
-242 AEGTQLDL
+242 
-250 IVEAAIVGNI
+250 
-260 ATFTMPNDDV
+260 TFTMPKSNVTLTVMFQRLYSITTATDLVIENGAIDFPEKAYNTQEVTITAMPAAGYELESVSVNGVDEDYTAVV
-270 TVRAEFELIPVVETY
+270 TVSGNEAKFTMPNFAVIINSVTFKAVAVEPTYTVGCEVV
-285 SINCVPAEHGEL
+285 GGG
-297 FQDNTR
+297 
-303 YQEGDIVKILYS
+303 GDIFVSNQAYHERDTV
-315 PNPGYQLASMRAF
+315 NVVVTAYPGYELDKLVYVNLGADGEWNGTAPVTISNKQF
-328 ASGEGGHNLWNED
+328 A
-341 ITATQS
+341 
-347 FEMPGYNVIV
+347 MPGNSVKV
-357 VATFVKVADTYTI
+357 LATFTKVEDPTVEKYTI
-370 GTNVTGNGTVNVSPA
+370 GTNVTGEGTVTVSP
-385 STAAAGDWV
+385 TGPVTEDTMV

-432 AHNITVNAVFV
+432 AHNITVYAVFV

-453 TTDGGCTVSQPV
+453 TTDGGCTVSKPV
-465 SAAYGDY
+465 SAAYGVY

-482 HHLYNVYLDKE
+482 HHLYNVYLDNE

-505 WHYSFYMPNHDVDIY
+505 WHYSFYMPNHDVDIF

-530 PVYNIDGGA
+530 PIYNIDGGT

-562 CFKVSPY
+562 CFKASPY

-579 IGRWSNQ
+579 TGRWSNY
-586 SYDVHYNKY
+586 SYDVHYNNY

-603 PGESVDLSV
+603 LGESVDLSV

-694 FSLISSGLP
+694 FSVISSGLP

-806 ILYRYAKYMGYSAT
+806 ILYRYAKYMGYSTT

>member
-15 LCLVLALLPVGV
+15 LCLVLALLPAAAF
-27 LADNTHSIK
+27 ADGEGTDPAPLTPGEVTFTYKNFSSGDFGEDGTGYTYGEIEVTKNETSGYTLTAKPDPGYGLKLLSIDGEEVTIEAGPGDEFIYGFDIDSDTTSVVIQASFNKVFEVDVDDMTGGSVTPDKYKAFEYDTVTLTIEPNTGYAI
-36 LEFDNKFGSATVDK
+36 
-50 STANSGETVTVTS
+50 SGEGVVVKQQDETPVTVTPT
-63 VPQLGYYTASVK
+63 V
-75 YSTDGNSQGVPAL
+75 GNECS
-88 RVNGTNDY
+88 
-96 QFTMP
+96 FTMP
-101 DSDVTVTVSYG
+101 AANVYVSAEFIDAPVEPEPETYTVTCWPAENGDLLQGNTRYKEGDNV
-112 ATSASNITIVENENC
+112 TI
-127 TITTDPA
+127 A
-134 GTAFPDQ
+134 
-141 TVKINVSDLESGYS
+141 YR
-155 VDKYS
+155 
-160 VITDD
+160 
-165 GMGGIVTV
+165 
-173 KEDGTFIMPQAPV
+173 
-186 KVSVTLTYTEP
+186 
-197 VMYSVTCEADETGG
+197 
-211 KISADAAS
+211 
-219 YEAGDTVTVTAIPDE
+219 PDE
-234 GYQLNRVW
+234 GYR
-242 AEGTQLDL
+242 
-250 IVEAAIVGNI
+250 
-260 ATFTMPNDDV
+260 
-270 TVRAEFELIPVVETY
+270 
-285 SINCVPAEHGEL
+285 
-297 FQDNTR
+297 
-303 YQEGDIVKILYS
+303 
-315 PNPGYQLASMRAF
+315 LASMRAL
-328 ASGEGGHNLWNED
+328 AYGDSGNILWNED
-341 ITATQS
+341 ITETNS
-347 FEMPGYNVIV
+347 FEMPASNVV
-357 VATFVKVADTYTI
+357 VFATFEPAPNTYTI
-370 GTNVTGNGTVNVSPA
+370 GTNVTGKGTVNVSPA

-432 AHNITVNAVFV
+432 AHNITVYAVFV

-482 HHLYNVYLDKE
+482 HHLYNVYLDNE
-493 LVTDDVYWYNGQ
+493 LVTDDVYWYDGQ

-562 CFKVSPY
+562 CFKVTPY

-579 IGRWSNQ
+579 TGRWSNY
-586 SYDVHYNKY
+586 SYDVHYNNY

-806 ILYRYAKYMGYSAT
+806 ILYRYAKYMGYSTT

>member
-15 LCLVLALLPVGV
+15 LCLVLALLPAAAF
-27 LADNTHSIK
+27 ADGEGTDPAPLTPGEVTFTYKNFSGGDFGEDGTGYTYGEIEVTKNETSGYTLTAKPDPGYGLKLLSIDGEEVTIEAGPGDEFIYGFDIDSDTTSVVIQASFNKVFEVDVDDMTGGSVTPDKYKAFEYDTVTLTIEPNTGYAI
-36 LEFDNKFGSATVDK
+36 
-50 STANSGETVTVTS
+50 SGEGVVVKQQDETPVTVTPT
-63 VPQLGYYTASVK
+63 V
-75 YSTDGNSQGVPAL
+75 GNECS
-88 RVNGTNDY
+88 
-96 QFTMP
+96 FTMP
-101 DSDVTVTVSYG
+101 AANVYVSAEFIDAPVEPEPETYTVTCWPAENGDLLQGNTRYKEGDNV
-112 ATSASNITIVENENC
+112 TI
-127 TITTDPA
+127 A
-134 GTAFPDQ
+134 
-141 TVKINVSDLESGYS
+141 YR
-155 VDKYS
+155 
-160 VITDD
+160 
-165 GMGGIVTV
+165 
-173 KEDGTFIMPQAPV
+173 
-186 KVSVTLTYTEP
+186 
-197 VMYSVTCEADETGG
+197 
-211 KISADAAS
+211 
-219 YEAGDTVTVTAIPDE
+219 PDE
-234 GYQLNRVW
+234 GYR
-242 AEGTQLDL
+242 
-250 IVEAAIVGNI
+250 
-260 ATFTMPNDDV
+260 
-270 TVRAEFELIPVVETY
+270 
-285 SINCVPAEHGEL
+285 
-297 FQDNTR
+297 
-303 YQEGDIVKILYS
+303 
-315 PNPGYQLASMRAF
+315 LASMRAL
-328 ASGEGGHNLWNED
+328 AYGDSGNILWNED
-341 ITATQS
+341 ITETNS
-347 FEMPGYNVIV
+347 FEMPASNVV
-357 VATFVKVADTYTI
+357 VFATFEPAPNTYTI
-370 GTNVTGNGTVNVSPA
+370 GTNVTGKGTVNVSPA

-394 TVTATPFEG
+394 TVTATPAEG
-403 YKLALLN
+403 YKLELLN
-410 YSFDGH
+410 YSFNGH
-416 TLTPVKIES
+416 TWTPVKIES
-425 GVAFPMP
+425 GVAFRMP
-432 AHNITVNAVFV
+432 AHNITVYAVFV

-482 HHLYNVYLDKE
+482 HHLYNVYLDNE
-493 LVTDDVYWYNGQ
+493 LVTDDVYWYDGQ

-530 PVYNIDGGA
+530 PVYNIDGGTVA
-539 VEVWVKDAGGWDST
+539 LWVKDAGGWDST

-579 IGRWSNQ
+579 TGRWSNY

-806 ILYRYAKYMGYSAT
+806 ILYRYAKYMGYSTT

>member
-15 LCLVLALLPVGV
+15 LCLVLALLPAAAFAGDDGYSVTYYRK
-27 LADNTHSIK
+27 ADTETPIYGDGY
-36 LEFDNKFGSATVDK
+36 LYGTI
-50 STANSGETVTVTS
+50 TVTDSEGSTGPFDADTKVT
-63 VPQLGYYTASVK
+63 LTASSKENLRSELTYLSINGAEINLPLTDNQYTFTITTHVDVVAEFSRVFDISTESVEGVANYGLSVQSSVK
-75 YSTDGNSQGVPAL
+75 DKTITFTPEAAAGYEITDVSINYYPTPDNDGISVEHTVA
-88 RVNGTNDY
+88 NGTY
-96 QFTMP
+96 SFTMP
-101 DSDVTVTVSYG
+101 
-112 ATSASNITIVENENC
+112 
-127 TITTDPA
+127 A
-134 GTAFPDQ
+134 GD
-141 TVKINVSDLESGYS
+141 VKI
-155 VDKYS
+155 
-160 VITDD
+160 I
-165 GMGGIVTV
+165 
-173 KEDGTFIMPQAPV
+173 A
-186 KVSVTLTYTEP
+186 SVTEAEPPVNPTYT
-197 VMYSVTCEADETGG
+197 VGCEVVGG
-211 KISADAAS
+211 GGTIHVNDN
-219 YEAGDTVTVTAIPDE
+219 EAFHEGDTVNVVVTA
-234 GYQLNRVW
+234 Y
-242 AEGTQLDL
+242 
-250 IVEAAIVGNI
+250 
-260 ATFTMPNDDV
+260 
-270 TVRAEFELIPVVETY
+270 
-285 SINCVPAEHGEL
+285 
-297 FQDNTR
+297 
-303 YQEGDIVKILYS
+303 
-315 PNPGYQLASMRAF
+315 PGYQLKSMYAIGDD
-328 ASGEGGHNLWNED
+328 SENLWTAN
-341 ITATQS
+341 ITNTHS
-347 FEMPGYNVIV
+347 FTMPGCNVV
-357 VATFVKVADTYTI
+357 VYATFEKVADTYTI
-370 GTNVTGNGTVNVSPA
+370 STNVTGKGIVTVSPTGPVA
-385 STAAAGDWV
+385 EGEWV
-394 TVTATPFEG
+394 TVTATPAEG
-403 YKLALLN
+403 YRLAALR
-410 YSFDGH
+410 YFVDGE
-416 TLTPVKIES
+416 TWAPENVTS
-425 GVAFPMP
+425 GVPFRMP
-432 AHNITVNAVFV
+432 GYNITVYAVFV

-453 TTDGGCTVSQPV
+453 KTDGGCTVISEKT
-465 SAAYGDY
+465 AAYGEY
-472 VTIDIYMNAG
+472 VTIDIDMNAG
-482 HHLYNVYLDKE
+482 HHLYNVYLDNE
-493 LVTDDVYWYNGQ
+493 LVTDDVYWYDGQ

-579 IGRWSNQ
+579 TGRWSNQ
-586 SYDVHYNKY
+586 SYDVHYNNY

-806 ILYRYAKYMGYSAT
+806 ILYRYAKYMGYSTT

>member
-15 LCLVLALLPVGV
+15 LCLVLALLPAAAF
-27 LADNTHSIK
+27 ADGEGTDPAPLTPGEVTFTYKNFSGGDFGEDGTGYTYGEIEVTKNETSGYTLTAKPDPGYGLKLLSIDGEEVTIEAGPGDEFIYGFDIDSDTTSVVIQASFNKVFEVDVDDMTGGSVTPDKYKAFEYDTVTLTIEPNTGYAI
-36 LEFDNKFGSATVDK
+36 
-50 STANSGETVTVTS
+50 SGEGVVVKQQDETPVTVTPT
-63 VPQLGYYTASVK
+63 V
-75 YSTDGNSQGVPAL
+75 GNECS
-88 RVNGTNDY
+88 
-96 QFTMP
+96 FTMP
-101 DSDVTVTVSYG
+101 AANVYVSAEFIDAPVEPEPETYTVTCWPAENGDLLQGNTRYKEGDNV
-112 ATSASNITIVENENC
+112 TI
-127 TITTDPA
+127 A
-134 GTAFPDQ
+134 
-141 TVKINVSDLESGYS
+141 YR
-155 VDKYS
+155 
-160 VITDD
+160 
-165 GMGGIVTV
+165 
-173 KEDGTFIMPQAPV
+173 
-186 KVSVTLTYTEP
+186 
-197 VMYSVTCEADETGG
+197 
-211 KISADAAS
+211 
-219 YEAGDTVTVTAIPDE
+219 PDE
-234 GYQLNRVW
+234 GYR
-242 AEGTQLDL
+242 
-250 IVEAAIVGNI
+250 
-260 ATFTMPNDDV
+260 
-270 TVRAEFELIPVVETY
+270 
-285 SINCVPAEHGEL
+285 
-297 FQDNTR
+297 
-303 YQEGDIVKILYS
+303 
-315 PNPGYQLASMRAF
+315 LASMRAL
-328 ASGEGGHNLWNED
+328 AYGDSGNILWNED
-341 ITATQS
+341 ITETNS
-347 FEMPGYNVIV
+347 FEMPASNVV
-357 VATFVKVADTYTI
+357 VFATFEPAPNTYTI
-370 GTNVTGNGTVNVSPA
+370 GTNVTGKGTVNVSPA

-432 AHNITVNAVFV
+432 AHNITVYAVFV

-472 VTIDIYMNAG
+472 VTIDIDMNAG
-482 HHLYNVYLDKE
+482 HHLYNVYIDKE
-493 LVTDDVYWYNGQ
+493 LVTDDVYWYDGQ

-530 PVYNIDGGA
+530 PVYNIDGGT

-579 IGRWSNQ
+579 TGRWSNQ

-694 FSLISSGLP
+694 FSVISSGLP

-806 ILYRYAKYMGYSAT
+806 ILYRYAKYMGYSTT

-844 VKNGIITGS
+844 VRNGIITGS